1 MATIDERVVAMKFDN
16 TQFKAKSQET
26 IADLQKLESTIDS
39 GATKNLGGAL
49 SSTFSKALSVIDSS
63 TGGILSSLGL
73 IQKSAS
79 NVDLSGLSNG
89 VEDAT
94 SKFSMLENIAVG
106 ALHNIGAKLADSG
119 LNVAKAFTIQGA
131 MDGFKEYELQ
141 INSVQTILANTQSKG
156 STLADVNKTLD
167 DLNAYADRTIYNFG
181 EMTKNIGTFTA
192 AGVGLEDSAKAIKG
206 IANLAALSG
215 ANSEKASS
223 AMYQLSQAIAADKVG
238 LEDWNSVVHS
248 DMGGEIFQKSLFDTA
263 KAMGTLKNAGNM
275 TFEEWTKN
283 YKPFRE
289 TLADGWLTGK
299 VLTKTLEK
307 FTGDL
312 SDEQLREQGY
322 TEEQIASIQKLAQTA
337 NGAAQDVKTFTQ
349 MIGTINESIGSGWA
363 QSWRIIIG
371 DFEEAKVLW
380 TRVSKVISGAVDQSA
395 KSRNELLQGWS
406 DAGGR
411 TVVIDSL
418 VRVFNGLYSIVG
430 QVGRAFSQIFPPIT
444 VAQVM
449 KLTRSFEDLSY
460 KLTPSIET
468 VVNLGRTFKG
478 FFALLHIGWSLIKV
492 VGSMIAKIFGASG
505 GAAGGLLSMTASLGD
520 FLVKLDESIQNGKLF
535 ENIFGKAGTFIAG
548 VFEWIGKSVDD
559 TSVAWGKF
567 LDFVHKVTNGL
578 IKIFNILTS
587 GKYKD
592 GTFMGLKS
600 DAGFIKFLIK
610 VHDLVTSFIDKI
622 KSFSILDW
630 FNVSGA
636 IGGVGILALFAK
648 IVSQLKAILS
658 LKEKIPFLGGEGG
671 KAGLLKLWGMLR
683 GGGGGDD
690 DGKKDDSPGV
700 IDQLTKSFEK
710 MQQALKARALLQIA
724 AAILA
729 LSAGV
734 LILSSIDGGKL
745 AQATAAIGGLMAEL
759 MLALGGMTF
768 LTKGSGFVKL
778 AGIAGAIVAISAA
791 ILILAGVMK
800 LLSKMSWEEIGK
812 GLAAIGGAFLIIAA
826 GTKLMPAK
834 LLLGTAFA
842 LVPLAN
848 AIAILVHSI
857 GDVSKLSWEE
867 IGKGLAAMAGMM
879 LLMAGTLK
887 LIPTKTAFL
896 LGLTLNAFAG
906 SMVVLASALKSFGE
920 MQWDAI
926 GRGLAAMAGGLL
938 IMVGAFRLMPAT
950 GGLAAVGILIMAQA
964 LVVMAQAFDSFGKM
978 SIESIAHSLVAVAVG
993 LLLMVGALKLMPT
1006 GGVFAAVGILVMAN
1020 ALVVMGQAL
1029 TTIGGLSIRQI
1040 VKGLIGLGGA
1050 MVILVAAANLM
1061 NGALVGAAAMVV
1073 VAAALA
1079 LMVPPLVTL
1088 SKLTAG
1094 QMLTALLGLAGA
1106 FLVLGGAAALM
1117 TPLLPSLLGLAGAI
1131 ALLGLGTLAA
1141 GAGLVSL
1148 AAGLGALAALG
1159 KNGLDGLINILLFI
1173 PKVFGAIALGLVDFF
1188 GTLAEH
1194 AGKLSE
1200 SLTIMFTTMIGALL
1214 DSGKTLM
1221 PKLIDFLVTLVVSM
1235 LDGLDRTAPKWIA
1248 TFTHLMLVGLEA
1260 IRVLTPAIVQTGI
1273 DVFMAFVDGIN
1284 ELIPRMAESGQNAI
1298 LRMLDGVNDF
1308 LPRAIEMG
1316 VTIIMNFLDGIEQ
1329 AQYLIT
1335 NKMFETAVNMINN
1348 LADAIRRNKEALK
1361 EAGHNLASALLEG
1374 MFDGISNDAQK
1385 VLDSVSSLGRKMR
1398 HAAAAVLGIHSPS
1411 RVFRELGMYAMQG
1424 LANGIDANSGK
1435 PIESSQGVAESLITI
1450 AQKVLGIHS
1459 PSRVFHGVG
1468 TNINQGLAQG
1478 INESAQ
1484 APQQALGNNLD
1495 KMIAITES
1503 KGSQIAKAG
1512 GSFIDALYSS
1522 LSETEFSKQM
1532 GGIFFEAERK
1542 RDEAIA
1548 AKRQKYEEETEKLQ
1562 EEIEQAEE
1570 AAEKARED
1578 AKNAEEDAAKVAADA
1593 KKDATAKRR
1602 AQQKADRAKKNIAKA
1617 DKKYQK
1623 ALEKAAKLE
1632 AERAGFETGEVYGEA
1647 MADGIESNKDRIKT
1661 LVEYIMDE
1669 LTAEQQKL
1677 KTKVDN
1683 VVNVFDGISKIK
1695 SSVTSITDA
1704 AKDFVRAFNRMRN
1717 ASSDRSFK
1725 RNLGYMLDSVLQMGQ
1740 GVGGIIDTFS
1750 KFSPMLQVLLTNFET
1765 SLPAI
1770 AALIRPFAP
1779 MLAQSLGGGL
1789 ASAAAAI
1796 TGPTGL
1802 IIAGLGALFV
1812 FLKDQAGNQKI
1823 MKTFMSL
1830 WTGLI
1835 EFMKSLPRR
1844 LTGFVKTML
1853 KGLVQTI
1860 KDLPNLIGTLVRG
1873 LIELFVTLLSE
1884 LPSSGGDIIVAL
1896 VKALIWI
1903 VLNSPRLFVD
1913 LATAI
1918 VEALANGLS
1927 QAFVALINI
1936 LVNPFKWLHDRA
1948 KSASDMDDVGSHI
1961 FQTLWQSLVKLGAAM
1976 LQLLLSPF
1984 RALKRLIFGELDLS
1998 EAGGNMVQGLVNGI
2012 RNRIYQAVE
2021 SARGL
2026 GSMVANGFR
2035 RVLGINSPSTVFQEF
2050 GYFLVK
2056 GLADGMDD
2064 QETIQSGVDTMKD
2077 ALMRA
2082 MDEIEDD
2089 FNADISPT
2097 ITPVV
2102 NLDQAKK
2109 KLDSLDRSIPVA
2121 NTYSEAA
2128 KASTAT
2134 DTAADAKAAAGGV
2147 TTINNIEYV
2156 QNNTSPQALSTYE
2169 IYRNTR
2175 KQLDDLKKRNP

>member
-26 IADLQKLESTIDS
+26 IADLQRLESTIDS

-411 TVVIDSL
+411 TIVIDSL

-430 QVGRAFSQIFPPIT
+430 QVGRAFSQIFPPMT

-478 FFALLHIGWSLIKV
+478 FFALLHIGWSLIKA

-505 GAAGGLLSMTASLGD
+505 GAASGLLSMTASLGD
-520 FLVKLDESIQNGKLF
+520 FLVKLDQSIQNGKVF
-535 ENIFGKAGTFIAG
+535 EDIFGKAGTFIAG
-548 VFEWIGKSVDD
+548 VIEWISKAFGDIDS
-559 TSVAWGKF
+559 AWAKT
-567 LDFVHKVTNGL
+567 LDFIHKVATG
-578 IKIFNILTS
+578 IGKIFNILST

-592 GTFMGLKS
+592 GTFLGLKS

-622 KSFSILDW
+622 KSFSFLDW
-630 FNVSGA
+630 FNVSAG

-648 IVSQLKAILS
+648 IVSQLKAIVA
-658 LKEKIPFLGGEGG
+658 LKDKIPFLGGGNA
-671 KAGLLKLWGMLR
+671 KDTLMKLWSVFR
-683 GGGGGDD
+683 GGGGDD
-690 DGKKDDSPGV
+690 DKGDKGPGI
-700 IDQLTKSFEK
+700 IDQLTESFGK
-710 MQQALKARALLQIA
+710 MQQALKARALFQIA

-729 LSAGV
+729 LAAAV

-745 AQATAAIGGLMAEL
+745 AQATAAIGALMAEL

-768 LTKGSGFVKL
+768 LTKGAGFVKL

-887 LIPTKTAFL
+887 LIPAKTAFL

-978 SIESIAHSLVAVAVG
+978 SIESVAHSLVAVAVG

-1020 ALVVMGQAL
+1020 ALVIMGQAL

-1141 GAGLVSL
+1141 GTGLVAL

-1194 AGKLSE
+1194 AGKLGE
-1200 SLTIMFTTMIGALL
+1200 SFTIMFTTMIGALL

-1248 TFTHLMLVGLEA
+1248 TFTHLMLVGLDA

-1298 LRMLDGVNDF
+1298 LRLLEGVNEF

-1316 VTIIMNFLDGIEQ
+1316 VVIILNFLDGIEQ

-1335 NKMFETAVNMINN
+1335 NKMFDTAVNMINN
-1348 LADAIRRNKEALK
+1348 LADAIRRNKKALK
-1361 EAGHNLASALLEG
+1361 EAGHNLASALLDG
-1374 MFDGISNDAQK
+1374 MFDGISENAQK

-1411 RVFRELGMYAMQG
+1411 RVFRELGMYTMQG

-1484 APQQALGNNLD
+1484 APQQALGNNFD

-1632 AERAGFETGEVYGEA
+1632 AERVGFETGEVYGEA

-1725 RNLGYMLDSVLQMGQ
+1725 RNLGYMLDSVIQMGQ
-1740 GVGGIIDTFS
+1740 GVSGIIDTFS
-1750 KFSPMLQVLLTNFET
+1750 KFSPMLKILLTNFET

-1835 EFMKSLPRR
+1835 DFLKTLPNR

-2064 QETIQSGVDTMKD
+2064 EPAVREGVDAMKD

-2109 KLDSLDRSIPVA
+2109 ELDGLDRSIPVA

-2134 DTAADAKAAAGGV
+2134 DTAADAKAASGGT

>member
-39 GATKNLGGAL
+39 GATKNLGIAL
-49 SSTFSKALSVIDSS
+49 GSTFSNALRVVDSS

-79 NVDLSGLSNG
+79 DVDMSGLSNS

-119 LNVAKAFTIQGA
+119 LNVAKAFTVQGA

-141 INSVQTILANTQSKG
+141 INAVQTILGNTQSKG
-156 STLADVNKTLD
+156 TTLQDVNKTLD

-215 ANSEKASS
+215 SNSEQASH
-223 AMYQLSQAIAADKVG
+223 AMYQLSQAIAANKVG
-238 LEDWNSVVHS
+238 AQDWISVVNAG
-248 DMGGEIFQKSLFDTA
+248 MGSEAFKKSLYETG
-263 KAMGTLKNAGNM
+263 KAMGTLKDAGNQ
-275 TFEEWTKN
+275 TYEEWERNGKGF
-283 YKPFRE
+283 KE
-289 TLADGWLTGK
+289 SMADGWITGK
-299 VLTKTLEK
+299 VLTQTLEK

-312 SDEQLREQGY
+312 TDAQLKERGY
-322 TEEQIASIQKLAQTA
+322 TDEQIAQIQKLAQTA

-349 MIGTINESIGSGWA
+349 LIGTINESIGSGWA
-363 QSWRIIIG
+363 QSWRIILG

-380 TRVSKVISGAVDQSA
+380 TRVSKAISGAVDSSA
-395 KSRNELLQGWS
+395 KSRNELLQGWR

-411 TVVIDSL
+411 TIVIDSL
-418 VRVFNGLYSIVG
+418 VRVFDGLNSIVN
-430 QVGRAFSQIFPPIT
+430 QVRRAFHQIFPPMT
-444 VAQVM
+444 VDQVM
-449 KLTRSFEDLSY
+449 KLTRSFEDLTY
-460 KLTPSIET
+460 KMRPSIET
-468 VVNLGRTFKG
+468 VVNIGRTFKG
-478 FFALLHIGWSLIKV
+478 FFALLHIGWSLIKA
-492 VGSMIAKIFGASG
+492 VGSMLGKIFGASS
-505 GAAGGLLSMTASLGD
+505 GAAGGLLTMTASLGD

-535 ENIFGKAGTFIAG
+535 ENIFGKVGTFIAG
-548 VFEWIGKSVDD
+548 VFEWIGKSVGD
-559 TSVAWGKF
+559 TNVAWAKF
-567 LDFVHKVTNGL
+567 LDFVHGVAGGI
-578 IKIFNILTS
+578 IKIFNILSS

-600 DAGFIKFLIK
+600 DNGFIKFLIK

-622 KSFSILDW
+622 KSFSFLDW
-630 FNVSGA
+630 FNVSAG

-648 IVSQLKAILS
+648 IVSQLKAIMA
-658 LKEKIPFLGGEGG
+658 LKEKIPFLNGEGL
-671 KAGLLKLWGMLR
+671 KGLFALFR
-683 GGGGGDD
+683 GGGGDGDEKG
-690 DGKKDDSPGV
+690 GKDAPGIV
-700 IDQLTKSFEK
+700 EQLTGAFEK

-729 LSAGV
+729 LAAAI

-745 AQATAAIGGLMAEL
+745 AQATAAVGALMAEL
-759 MLALGGMTF
+759 MLALAGMTF

-791 ILILAGVMK
+791 IVILAGVMK
-800 LLSKMSWEEIGK
+800 LMSKMSWEEIGK
-812 GLAAIGGAFLIIAA
+812 GLASIGGAFLIIAI

-842 LVPLAN
+842 MVPMAN
-848 AIAILVHSI
+848 AIAILVHAI

-867 IGKGLAAMAGMM
+867 IGKGLAAIAGAM
-879 LLMAGTLK
+879 LLMAGTLR

-938 IMVGAFRLMPAT
+938 LMVGAFRLMPAT
-950 GGLAAVGILIMAQA
+950 GGVVAAAGIFIMANA
-964 LVVMAQAFDSFGKM
+964 LVVMAQAFNLFGTM

-993 LLLMVGALKLMPT
+993 LLLMVGAVKLMPDT
-1006 GGVFAAVGILVMAN
+1006 GVFAAVGILVMAN
-1020 ALVVMGQAL
+1020 ALVIMGQAL
-1029 TTIGGLSIRQI
+1029 TAIGGLSIRQI

-1061 NGALVGAAAMVV
+1061 NGALAGAAAMVI
-1073 VAAALA
+1073 VAAAIT

-1094 QMLTALLGLAGA
+1094 QILTALLGLAGA
-1106 FLVLGGAAALM
+1106 FTVLGVAAALM
-1117 TPLLPSLLGLAGAI
+1117 TPLLPSLLGLAGAV

-1141 GAGLVSL
+1141 GVGLTAL
-1148 AAGLGALAALG
+1148 AAGLATLAAVG
-1159 KNGLDGLINILLFI
+1159 ASGVDGLVNLLLFI
-1173 PKVFGAIALGLVDFF
+1173 PKLFKAVALGLVDFL
-1188 GTLAEH
+1188 GALAEH
-1194 AGKLSE
+1194 AGGLGKSMVIL
-1200 SLTIMFTTMIGALL
+1200 FTTMFGALIE
-1214 DSGKTLM
+1214 SGTQLM
-1221 PKLIDFLVTLVVSM
+1221 PKLINFIVTLVLAL
-1235 LDGLDRTAPKWIA
+1235 LDAADRTVPKWIE
-1248 TFTHLMLVGLEA
+1248 TFTHLMIEGLNA
-1260 IRVLTPAIVQTGI
+1260 IRILTPLIVQTGE
-1273 DVFMAFVDGIN
+1273 DVFMAFIDGIN
-1284 ELIPRMAESGQNAI
+1284 DLIPRMAESGQNAI
-1298 LRMLDGVNDF
+1298 LRMLDGVNEF
-1308 LPRAIEMG
+1308 LPRAIDMG
-1316 VTIIMNFLDGIEQ
+1316 VTIIWNFLDGIER

-1335 NKMFETAVNMINN
+1335 NKMFDTAVNMINN
-1348 LADAIRRNKEALK
+1348 LADAIRRNKKPLQ

-1374 MFDGISNDAQK
+1374 MFDGIAKNAQK
-1385 VLDSVSSLGRKMR
+1385 VLDSLASLGKRMR
-1398 HAAAAVLGIHSPS
+1398 NVTAAVLGIHSPS
-1411 RVFRELGMYAMQG
+1411 RVFREFGMFTMLG
-1424 LANGIDANSGK
+1424 LAGGINANAEK
-1435 PIESSQGVAESLITI
+1435 PIGASQGVAESLISI
-1450 AQKVLGIHS
+1450 ARNVLGIQS
-1459 PSRVFHGVG
+1459 PSRVFHGIGENV
-1468 TNINQGLAQG
+1468 NQGMARG
-1478 INESAQ
+1478 IDDSAK
-1484 APQQALGNNLD
+1484 APQQALSNNLD
-1495 KMIAITES
+1495 RMIAITND
-1503 KGSQIAKAG
+1503 KGAQIAKAG
-1512 GSFIDALYSS
+1512 GSFIDTLYAS
-1522 LSETEFSKQM
+1522 LSETDFSQRM
-1532 GGIFFEAERK
+1532 GGIFFEAQRK

-1548 AKRQKYEEETEKLQ
+1548 AKREKYEEEAEKLQ
-1562 EEIEQAEE
+1562 EEIESAQD

-1578 AKNAEEDAAKVAADA
+1578 AANAQEDAAKVAADA
-1593 KKDATAKRR
+1593 KKDETAKRR

-1623 ALEKAAKLE
+1623 ALEKASKLE
-1632 AERAGFETGEVYGEA
+1632 AERAGFEAGEAYGEG
-1647 MADGIESNKDRIKT
+1647 MADGIENNKDRIKT

-1677 KTKVDN
+1677 KTKVEN
-1683 VVNVFDGISKIK
+1683 VVNVFDGISKIR
-1695 SSVTSITDA
+1695 SSVTSVTDA

-1717 ASSDRSFK
+1717 STSDRSFK
-1725 RNLGYMLDSVLQMGQ
+1725 RNLGFMLDSVLQMGQ
-1740 GVGGIIDTFS
+1740 GISGVIDTFS
-1750 KFSPMLQVLLTNFET
+1750 KFSPMLKILLTNFEST
-1765 SLPAI
+1765 LPAI
-1770 AALIRPFAP
+1770 AAMVQPFAP
-1779 MLAQSLGGGL
+1779 MLAQALGGGL

-1802 IIAGLGALFV
+1802 IIAGLGALFI
-1812 FLKDQAGNQKI
+1812 FLKDQAGNRKI

-1835 EFMKSLPRR
+1835 DFMKTLPSR

-1853 KGLVQTI
+1853 KGLIQTI
-1860 KDLPNLIGTLVRG
+1860 KDLPNLIGTLVNS
-1873 LIELFVTLLSE
+1873 LIELFVVLLGE
-1884 LPSSGGDIIVAL
+1884 LPKSGGDIIAAL

-1927 QAFVALINI
+1927 RAFVTLIDF

-1948 KSASDMDDVGSHI
+1948 KSTSDMDDVGAHI
-1961 FQTLWQSLVKLGAAM
+1961 LQTLWQSLVRLGAAM

-1998 EAGGNMVQGLVNGI
+1998 EAGGNMVQGLVNGV
-2012 RNRIYQAVE
+2012 RNRITSAVE

-2026 GSMVANGFR
+2026 GSMVINGFKS
-2035 RVLGINSPSTVFQEF
+2035 VLGIHSPSTVFREF
-2050 GYFLVK
+2050 GHFLVK

-2064 QETIQSGVDTMKD
+2064 QETIQGGVDTMKD

-2082 MDEIEDD
+2082 MDEIEDN
-2089 FNADISPT
+2089 FNSDISPT

-2102 NLDQAKK
+2102 NLDQAKRDMDA
-2109 KLDSLDRSIPVA
+2109 LNRSIPIN

-2128 KASTAT
+2128 KASTEV
-2134 DTAADAKAAAGGV
+2134 DTAADAKAAGD
-2147 TTINNIEYV
+2147 TNITNIEYV

-2175 KQLDDLKKRNP
+2175 KQLEDLKKRNP

>member
-39 GATKNLGGAL
+39 GATKNLGSAL
-49 SSTFSKALSVIDSS
+49 GSTFSNALRVVDSS

-79 NVDLSGLSNG
+79 DVDMSGLSNS

-322 TEEQIASIQKLAQTA
+322 TEEQIAQIQKLAQTA

-380 TRVSKVISGAVDQSA
+380 TRVSKVVSGAVDQSA

-411 TVVIDSL
+411 TIVIDSL
-418 VRVFNGLYSIVG
+418 VRVFNGLYSIAG
-430 QVGRAFSQIFPPIT
+430 QVGRAFSQIFPPMT

-478 FFALLHIGWSLIKV
+478 FFALLHIGWSLIKA

-505 GAAGGLLSMTASLGD
+505 GAAGGILSMTASLGD

-578 IKIFNILTS
+578 IKIFNILSS

-600 DAGFIKFLIK
+600 DNGFIKFLIK

-622 KSFSILDW
+622 KSFSFLDW
-630 FNVSGA
+630 FNVSAG

-648 IVSQLKAILS
+648 IVSQLKAIMA
-658 LKEKIPFLGGEGG
+658 LKEKIPFLNGEGL
-671 KAGLLKLWGMLR
+671 KGLFALFR
-683 GGGGGDD
+683 GGGGDGDEKG
-690 DGKKDDSPGV
+690 GKDAPGIV
-700 IDQLTKSFEK
+700 EQLTGAFEK

-729 LSAGV
+729 LAAAI

-745 AQATAAIGGLMAEL
+745 AQATAAVGALMAEL
-759 MLALGGMTF
+759 MLALAGMTF

-791 ILILAGVMK
+791 IVILAGVMK
-800 LLSKMSWEEIGK
+800 LMSKMSWEEIGK
-812 GLAAIGGAFLIIAA
+812 GLASIGGAFLIIAI

-842 LVPLAN
+842 LVPMAN
-848 AIAILVHSI
+848 AIAILVHAI

-867 IGKGLAAMAGMM
+867 IGKGLTAIAGAM
-879 LLMAGTLK
+879 LLMAGTLR

-906 SMVVLASALKSFGE
+906 SMVVLASAIKSFGE

-938 IMVGAFRLMPAT
+938 LMVGAFRLMPAT
-950 GGLAAVGILIMAQA
+950 GGVVAAAGIFIMANA
-964 LVVMAQAFDSFGKM
+964 LVVMAQAFNLFGTM

-993 LLLMVGALKLMPT
+993 LLLMVGAVKLMPDT
-1006 GGVFAAVGILVMAN
+1006 GVFAAVGILVMAN
-1020 ALVVMGQAL
+1020 ALVIMGQAL
-1029 TTIGGLSIRQI
+1029 TAIGGLSIRQI

-1061 NGALVGAAAMVV
+1061 NGALAGAAAMVI
-1073 VAAALA
+1073 VAAAIT

-1094 QMLTALLGLAGA
+1094 QILTALLGLAGA
-1106 FLVLGGAAALM
+1106 FTVLGVAAALM
-1117 TPLLPSLLGLAGAI
+1117 TPLLPSLLGLAGAV

-1141 GAGLVSL
+1141 GVGLTAL
-1148 AAGLGALAALG
+1148 AAGLATLAAVG
-1159 KNGLDGLINILLFI
+1159 ASGVDGLVNLLLFI
-1173 PKVFGAIALGLVDFF
+1173 PKLFKAVALGLVDFL
-1188 GTLAEH
+1188 GALAEH
-1194 AGKLSE
+1194 AGGLGKSMVIL
-1200 SLTIMFTTMIGALL
+1200 FTTMFGALIESGTQLMPKMIDFIVTLILALL
-1214 DSGKTLM
+1214 DAA
-1221 PKLIDFLVTLVVSM
+1221 
-1235 LDGLDRTAPKWIA
+1235 DRTIPKWIE
-1248 TFTHLMLVGLEA
+1248 TFTHLMIVGLDA
-1260 IRVLTPAIVQTGI
+1260 IRVLTPLIVQTGI

-1284 ELIPRMAESGQNAI
+1284 DLLPRMSESGQNAI
-1298 LRMLDGVNDF
+1298 LRMLDGVNEF
-1308 LPRAIEMG
+1308 LPRAIDMG
-1316 VTIIMNFLDGIEQ
+1316 VTIIWNFLDGIER

-1348 LADAIRRNKEALK
+1348 LADAIRRNKEPLQ

-1374 MFDGISNDAQK
+1374 MFDGIAKNAQK
-1385 VLDSVSSLGRKMR
+1385 VLDSLSSLGRRMR
-1398 HAAAAVLGIHSPS
+1398 NVTAAVLGIHSPS
-1411 RVFRELGMYAMQG
+1411 RVFREFGMFTMLG
-1424 LANGIDANSGK
+1424 LAGGINANAEK
-1435 PIESSQGVAESLITI
+1435 PIGASQGVAESLISI
-1450 AQKVLGIHS
+1450 ARNVLGIQS
-1459 PSRVFHGVG
+1459 PSRVFHGIGENV
-1468 TNINQGLAQG
+1468 NQGMARG
-1478 INESAQ
+1478 IDDSAK
-1484 APQQALGNNLD
+1484 APQQALSNNLD
-1495 KMIAITES
+1495 RMIAITDD
-1503 KGSQIAKAG
+1503 KGAQIAKAG
-1512 GSFIDALYSS
+1512 GSFIDTLYAS
-1522 LSETEFSKQM
+1522 LSETDFSKRM

-1623 ALEKAAKLE
+1623 ALEKASKLE
-1632 AERAGFETGEVYGEA
+1632 AERIGFETGEVYGEA

-1661 LVEYIMDE
+1661 LVEYIMEE

-1725 RNLGYMLDSVLQMGQ
+1725 RNLGYMLDSVVQMGQ

-1750 KFSPMLQVLLTNFET
+1750 KFSPILQVLLTQFET

-1770 AALIRPFAP
+1770 AALVRPFAP
-1779 MLAQSLGGGL
+1779 MLAQALGGGL

-1812 FLKDQAGNQKI
+1812 FLKDQAGNRKI

-1835 EFMKSLPRR
+1835 DFLKTLPSR

-1853 KGLVQTI
+1853 KGLIQTI
-1860 KDLPNLIGTLVRG
+1860 KDLPTLIGTLVNS
-1873 LIELFVTLLSE
+1873 LIELFVVLLGE
-1884 LPSSGGDIIVAL
+1884 LPKSGGDIIAAL

-1918 VEALANGLS
+1918 VEALSNGLS
-1927 QAFVALINI
+1927 RAFVALIDF

-1948 KSASDMDDVGSHI
+1948 KSTSDMDDVGAHI
-1961 FQTLWQSLVKLGAAM
+1961 LQTLWQSLVRLGAAM

-1998 EAGGNMVQGLVNGI
+1998 EAGGNMVQGLVNGV
-2012 RNRIYQAVE
+2012 RNRITSAVE

-2026 GSMVANGFR
+2026 GSMVINGFKS
-2035 RVLGINSPSTVFQEF
+2035 VLGIHSPSTVFREF

-2064 QETIQSGVDTMKD
+2064 QETIQGGVDTMKD

-2082 MDEIEDD
+2082 MDEIENN
-2089 FNADISPT
+2089 FNSDISPT

-2102 NLDQAKK
+2102 NLDQAKRDMDA
-2109 KLDSLDRSIPVA
+2109 LNRSIPIN

-2128 KASTAT
+2128 KASTEV
-2134 DTAADAKAAAGGV
+2134 DTAADAKAAGD
-2147 TTINNIEYV
+2147 TNITNIEYV

-2169 IYRNTR
+2169 IYRNTQ
-2175 KQLDDLKKRNP
+2175 KQLADLKKRNP

>member
-39 GATKNLGGAL
+39 GATNNLGSAL
-49 SSTFSKALSVIDSS
+49 GSTFSNALRVVDSS

-79 NVDLSGLSNG
+79 DVDMSGLSNS

-119 LNVAKAFTIQGA
+119 LNVAKAFTVQGA

-322 TEEQIASIQKLAQTA
+322 TEEQIAQIQKLAQTA

-411 TVVIDSL
+411 TIVIDSL

-430 QVGRAFSQIFPPIT
+430 QVGRAFSQIFPPMT

-478 FFALLHIGWSLIKV
+478 FFALLHIGWSLIKA

-587 GKYKD
+587 GKYQD

-622 KSFSILDW
+622 KSFSFLDW
-630 FNVSGA
+630 FNVSAG

-648 IVSQLKAILS
+648 IVSQLKAIMA
-658 LKEKIPFLGGEGG
+658 LKEKIPFLNGEGL
-671 KAGLLKLWGMLR
+671 KGLFALLR
-683 GGGGGDD
+683 GGGGDGDEKG
-690 DGKKDDSPGV
+690 GKDAPGIV
-700 IDQLTKSFEK
+700 DQLTGAFEK

-729 LSAGV
+729 LAAAV

-745 AQATAAIGGLMAEL
+745 AQATAAVGALMAEL
-759 MLALGGMTF
+759 MLALAGMTF

-791 ILILAGVMK
+791 IVILAGVMK
-800 LLSKMSWEEIGK
+800 LMSKMSWEEIGK
-812 GLAAIGGAFLIIAA
+812 GLASIGGAFLIIAI

-842 LVPLAN
+842 LVPMAN
-848 AIAILVHSI
+848 AIAILVHAI

-867 IGKGLAAMAGMM
+867 IGKGLTAIAGAM
-879 LLMAGTLK
+879 LLMAGTLR

-906 SMVVLASALKSFGE
+906 SMVVLASAIKSFGE

-938 IMVGAFRLMPAT
+938 LMVGAFRLMPAT
-950 GGLAAVGILIMAQA
+950 GGVVAAAGIFIMANA
-964 LVVMAQAFDSFGKM
+964 LVVMAQAFNLFGTM

-993 LLLMVGALKLMPT
+993 LLLMVGAVKLMPDT
-1006 GGVFAAVGILVMAN
+1006 GVFAAVGILVMAN
-1020 ALVVMGQAL
+1020 ALVIMDQAL
-1029 TTIGGLSIRQI
+1029 TAIGGLSIRQI

-1061 NGALVGAAAMVV
+1061 NGALAGAAAMVI
-1073 VAAALA
+1073 VAAAIT

-1094 QMLTALLGLAGA
+1094 QILTALLGLAGA
-1106 FLVLGGAAALM
+1106 FTVLGVAAALM
-1117 TPLLPSLLGLAGAI
+1117 TPLLPSLLGLAGAV

-1141 GAGLVSL
+1141 GVGLTAL
-1148 AAGLGALAALG
+1148 AAGLATLAAVG
-1159 KNGLDGLINILLFI
+1159 ASGVDGLVNLLLFI
-1173 PKVFGAIALGLVDFF
+1173 PKLFKAVALGLVDFL
-1188 GTLAEH
+1188 GALAEH
-1194 AGKLSE
+1194 AGGLGKSMVIL
-1200 SLTIMFTTMIGALL
+1200 FTTMFGALIE
-1214 DSGKTLM
+1214 SGTQLM
-1221 PKLIDFLVTLVVSM
+1221 PKLINFIVTLILAL
-1235 LDGLDRTAPKWIA
+1235 LDAADRTIPKWIE
-1248 TFTHLMLVGLEA
+1248 TFTHLMIEGLNA
-1260 IRVLTPAIVQTGI
+1260 IRILTPLIVQTGE
-1273 DVFMAFVDGIN
+1273 DVFMAFIDGIN
-1284 ELIPRMAESGQNAI
+1284 DLIPRMAESGQNAI
-1298 LRMLDGVNDF
+1298 LRMLDGVNEF
-1308 LPRAIEMG
+1308 LPRAIDMG
-1316 VTIIMNFLDGIEQ
+1316 VTIIWNFLDGIER

-1335 NKMFETAVNMINN
+1335 NKMFDTAVNMINN
-1348 LADAIRRNKEALK
+1348 LADAIRRNKKPLQ
-1361 EAGHNLASALLEG
+1361 EAGHNLASALLDG
-1374 MFDGISNDAQK
+1374 MFDGIAKNAQK
-1385 VLDSVSSLGRKMR
+1385 VLDSLSSLGKRMR
-1398 HAAAAVLGIHSPS
+1398 NVTAAVLGIHSPS
-1411 RVFRELGMYAMQG
+1411 RVFREFGMFTMLG
-1424 LANGIDANSGK
+1424 LAGGINANAEK
-1435 PIESSQGVAESLITI
+1435 PIGASQGVAESLISI
-1450 AQKVLGIHS
+1450 ARNVLGIQS
-1459 PSRVFHGVG
+1459 PSRVFHGIGENV
-1468 TNINQGLAQG
+1468 NQGMARG
-1478 INESAQ
+1478 IDDSAK
-1484 APQQALGNNLD
+1484 APQQALSNNLD
-1495 KMIAITES
+1495 RMIAITND
-1503 KGSQIAKAG
+1503 KGAQIAKAG
-1512 GSFIDALYSS
+1512 GSFIDTLYAS
-1522 LSETEFSKQM
+1522 LSETDFSKRM

-1548 AKRQKYEEETEKLQ
+1548 AKREKYEEEAEKLQ
-1562 EEIEQAEE
+1562 EEIESAQD

-1578 AKNAEEDAAKVAADA
+1578 AANAQEDAAKVAADA
-1593 KKDATAKRR
+1593 KKDETAKRR

-1623 ALEKAAKLE
+1623 ALEKASKLE
-1632 AERAGFETGEVYGEA
+1632 AERAGFEAGEAYGEG
-1647 MADGIESNKDRIKT
+1647 MADGIENNKDRIKT

-1677 KTKVDN
+1677 KTKVEN

-1717 ASSDRSFK
+1717 STSDRSFK
-1725 RNLGYMLDSVLQMGQ
+1725 RNLGFMLDSVIQMGQ

-1750 KFSPMLQVLLTNFET
+1750 KFSPMLKILLTNFEST
-1765 SLPAI
+1765 LPAI
-1770 AALIRPFAP
+1770 AAMVQPFAP
-1779 MLAQSLGGGL
+1779 MLAQALGGGL

-1812 FLKDQAGNQKI
+1812 FLKDQAGNRKI

-1835 EFMKSLPRR
+1835 DFLKTLPSR

-1853 KGLVQTI
+1853 KGLIQTI
-1860 KDLPNLIGTLVRG
+1860 KDLPNLIGTLVNS

-1884 LPSSGGDIIVAL
+1884 LPSNGGDIIAAL

-1927 QAFVALINI
+1927 RAFVALIDF

-1948 KSASDMDDVGSHI
+1948 KSTSDMDDVGAHI
-1961 FQTLWQSLVKLGAAM
+1961 LQTLWQSLVRLGAAM

-1998 EAGGNMVQGLVNGI
+1998 EAGGNMVQGLVNGV
-2012 RNRIYQAVE
+2012 RNRITSAVE

-2026 GSMVANGFR
+2026 GSMVINGFKS
-2035 RVLGINSPSTVFQEF
+2035 VLGIHSPSTVFHEF

-2064 QETIQSGVDTMKD
+2064 QETIQGGVDTMKD

-2082 MDEIEDD
+2082 MDEIEDN
-2089 FNADISPT
+2089 FNSDISPT

-2102 NLDQAKK
+2102 NLDQAKRDMDA
-2109 KLDSLDRSIPVA
+2109 LNRSIPIN

-2128 KASTAT
+2128 KASTEV
-2134 DTAADAKAAAGGV
+2134 DTAADAKAAGD
-2147 TTINNIEYV
+2147 TNITNIEYV

-2175 KQLDDLKKRNP
+2175 KQLEDLKKRNP

>member
-39 GATKNLGGAL
+39 GATKNLGSAL
-49 SSTFSKALSVIDSS
+49 GSTFSNALRVVDSS

-79 NVDLSGLSNG
+79 DVDMSGLSKG

-141 INSVQTILANTQSKG
+141 INAVQTILGNTQSKG
-156 STLADVNKTLD
+156 TTLQDVNKTLD

-215 ANSEKASS
+215 SNSEQASH
-223 AMYQLSQAIAADKVG
+223 AMYQLSQAIAANKVG
-238 LEDWNSVVHS
+238 AQDWISVVNAG
-248 DMGGEIFQKSLFDTA
+248 MGGEAFKKSLYETG
-263 KAMGTLKNAGNM
+263 KAMGTLKDAGNQ
-275 TFEEWTKN
+275 TYEEWEKN
-283 YKPFRE
+283 GKGFKE
-289 TLADGWLTGK
+289 SMADGWITGK
-299 VLTKTLEK
+299 VLTQTLEK

-312 SDEQLREQGY
+312 TDAQLKERGY
-322 TEEQIASIQKLAQTA
+322 TDEQIAQIQKLAQTA

-349 MIGTINESIGSGWA
+349 LIGTINESIGSGWA

-380 TRVSKVISGAVDQSA
+380 TRVSKAISGAVDSSA
-395 KSRNELLQGWS
+395 KSRNELLQGWR

-411 TVVIDSL
+411 TIVIDSL
-418 VRVFNGLYSIVG
+418 VRVFDGLDSIVN
-430 QVGRAFSQIFPPIT
+430 QVRRAFHQIFPPMT
-444 VAQVM
+444 VDQVM
-449 KLTRSFEDLSY
+449 KLTRSFEDLTY
-460 KLTPSIET
+460 KIRPSIET
-468 VVNLGRTFKG
+468 VVNIGRTFKG
-478 FFALLHIGWSLIKV
+478 FFALLHIGWSLIKA
-492 VGSMIAKIFGASG
+492 VGSMIAKVFGASG

-548 VFEWIGKSVDD
+548 VFEWIGKSVGD
-559 TSVAWGKF
+559 TNAAWAKF
-567 LDFVHKVTNGL
+567 LDFVHGVAGGI
-578 IKIFNILTS
+578 IKIFNILSS

-600 DAGFIKFLIK
+600 DNGFIKFLIK
-610 VHDLVTSFIDKI
+610 VHDLVVSFIDKI
-622 KSFSILDW
+622 KSFSFLDW
-630 FNVSGA
+630 FNVSAG

-648 IVSQLKAILS
+648 IVSQLKAIMA
-658 LKEKIPFLGGEGG
+658 LKEKIPFLNGEGL
-671 KAGLLKLWGMLR
+671 KGLFALLR
-683 GGGGGDD
+683 GGGGDGDEKG
-690 DGKKDDSPGV
+690 GKDAPGIV
-700 IDQLTKSFEK
+700 EQLTGAFEK

-729 LSAGV
+729 LAAAV

-745 AQATAAIGGLMAEL
+745 AQATAAIGALMAEL
-759 MLALGGMTF
+759 MLALAGMTF

-791 ILILAGVMK
+791 IVILAGVMK
-800 LLSKMSWEEIGK
+800 LMSKMSWEEIGK
-812 GLAAIGGAFLIIAA
+812 GLASIGGAFLIIAI

-842 LVPLAN
+842 LVPMAN
-848 AIAILVHSI
+848 AIAILVHAI

-867 IGKGLAAMAGMM
+867 IGKGLTAIAGAM
-879 LLMAGTLK
+879 LLMAGTLR

-906 SMVVLASALKSFGE
+906 SMVVLASAIKSFGE

-938 IMVGAFRLMPAT
+938 LMVGAFRLMPAT
-950 GGLAAVGILIMAQA
+950 GGVVAAAGIFIMANA
-964 LVVMAQAFDSFGKM
+964 LVVMAQAFNLFGTM

-993 LLLMVGALKLMPT
+993 LLLMVGAVKLMPDT
-1006 GGVFAAVGILVMAN
+1006 GVFAAVGILVMAN
-1020 ALVVMGQAL
+1020 ALVIMGQAL
-1029 TTIGGLSIRQI
+1029 TAIGGLSIRQI

-1061 NGALVGAAAMVV
+1061 NGALAGAAAMVI
-1073 VAAALA
+1073 VAAAIT

-1094 QMLTALLGLAGA
+1094 QILTALLGLAGA
-1106 FLVLGGAAALM
+1106 FTVLGVAAALM
-1117 TPLLPSLLGLAGAI
+1117 TPLLPSLLGLAGAV

-1141 GAGLVSL
+1141 GVGLTAL
-1148 AAGLGALAALG
+1148 AAGLATLAAVG
-1159 KNGLDGLINILLFI
+1159 ASGVDGLVNLLLFI
-1173 PKVFGAIALGLVDFF
+1173 PKLFKAVALGLVDFL
-1188 GTLAEH
+1188 GALAEH
-1194 AGKLSE
+1194 AGGLGKSMVIL
-1200 SLTIMFTTMIGALL
+1200 FTTMFGALIE
-1214 DSGKTLM
+1214 SGTQLM
-1221 PKLIDFLVTLVVSM
+1221 PKLINFIVTLILAL
-1235 LDGLDRTAPKWIA
+1235 LDAADRTVPKWIE
-1248 TFTHLMLVGLEA
+1248 TFTHLMIEGLNA
-1260 IRVLTPAIVQTGI
+1260 IRILTPLIVQTGE
-1273 DVFMAFVDGIN
+1273 DVFMAFIDGIN
-1284 ELIPRMAESGQNAI
+1284 DLIPRMAESGQNAI
-1298 LRMLDGVNDF
+1298 LRMLDGVNEF
-1308 LPRAIEMG
+1308 LPRAIDMG
-1316 VTIIMNFLDGIEQ
+1316 VTIIWNFLDGIER

-1335 NKMFETAVNMINN
+1335 NKMFDTAVNMINN
-1348 LADAIRRNKEALK
+1348 LADAIRRNKKPLQ
-1361 EAGHNLASALLEG
+1361 EAGHNLASALLDG
-1374 MFDGISNDAQK
+1374 MFDGIAKNAQK
-1385 VLDSVSSLGRKMR
+1385 VLDSLSSLGKRMR
-1398 HAAAAVLGIHSPS
+1398 NVTAAVLGIHSPS
-1411 RVFRELGMYAMQG
+1411 RVFREFGMFTMLG
-1424 LANGIDANSGK
+1424 LAGGINANAEK
-1435 PIESSQGVAESLITI
+1435 PLNASQGVAESLISI
-1450 AQKVLGIHS
+1450 ARDVLGIQS
-1459 PSRVFHGVG
+1459 PSRVFHGIGENV
-1468 TNINQGLAQG
+1468 NQGMARG
-1478 INESAQ
+1478 IDDSAK
-1484 APQQALGNNLD
+1484 APRQALGNNLD
-1495 KMIAITES
+1495 RMIAITND
-1503 KGSQIAKAG
+1503 KGAQIAAAG
-1512 GSFIDALYSS
+1512 GSFIDTLYAS
-1522 LSETEFSKQM
+1522 LSETDFSQRM
-1532 GGIFFEAERK
+1532 GGIFFEAQRK

-1548 AKRQKYEEETEKLQ
+1548 AKRQKYEEEAEKLQ
-1562 EEIEQAEE
+1562 EEIESAQD

-1578 AKNAEEDAAKVAADA
+1578 AANAQEDAAKVAADA
-1593 KKDATAKRR
+1593 KKDETAKRR

-1623 ALEKAAKLE
+1623 ALEKASKLE
-1632 AERAGFETGEVYGEA
+1632 AERAGFEAGEAYGEG

-1725 RNLGYMLDSVLQMGQ
+1725 RNLGYMLDSVIQMGQ

-1750 KFSPMLQVLLTNFET
+1750 KFSPMLKILLTNFEST
-1765 SLPAI
+1765 LPAI
-1770 AALIRPFAP
+1770 AAMVQPFAP
-1779 MLAQSLGGGL
+1779 MLAQALGGGL

-1802 IIAGLGALFV
+1802 IIAGLGALFI
-1812 FLKDQAGNQKI
+1812 FLKDQAGNRKI

-1835 EFMKSLPRR
+1835 DFLKTLPSR

-1853 KGLVQTI
+1853 KGLIQTI
-1860 KDLPNLIGTLVRG
+1860 KDLPTLIGTLVNS
-1873 LIELFVTLLSE
+1873 LIELFVVLLGE
-1884 LPSSGGDIIVAL
+1884 LPKSGGDIIAAL

-1927 QAFVALINI
+1927 RAFATLIDF

-1948 KSASDMDDVGSHI
+1948 KSTSDMDDVGAHI
-1961 FQTLWQSLVKLGAAM
+1961 LQTLWQSLVRLGAAM

-1998 EAGGNMVQGLVNGI
+1998 EAGGNMVQGLVNGV
-2012 RNRIYQAVE
+2012 RNRITSAVE

-2026 GSMVANGFR
+2026 GSMVMNGFKS
-2035 RVLGINSPSTVFQEF
+2035 VLGIHSPSTVFREF
-2050 GYFLVK
+2050 GHFLVK

-2064 QETIQSGVDTMKD
+2064 QETIQVGVDTMKD

-2082 MDEIEDD
+2082 MDEIEDN
-2089 FNADISPT
+2089 FNSDISPT

-2102 NLDQAKK
+2102 NLDQAKRDMDA
-2109 KLDSLDRSIPVA
+2109 LNRSIPIN

-2128 KASTAT
+2128 KASTEV
-2134 DTAADAKAAAGGV
+2134 DTAADAKAAGD
-2147 TTINNIEYV
+2147 TNITNIEYV

-2169 IYRNTR
+2169 IYRNTQ
-2175 KQLDDLKKRNP
+2175 KQLEDLKKRNP

>member
-1 MATIDERVVAMKFDN
+1 MATIDERVVSMKFDN

-39 GATKNLGGAL
+39 GATKNLGSAL
-49 SSTFSKALSVIDSS
+49 GSTFSNALRVVDSS

-79 NVDLSGLSNG
+79 NVDLSGLSNSA
-89 VEDAT
+89 EDAT

-119 LNVAKAFTIQGA
+119 LNVAKAFTVQGA

-411 TVVIDSL
+411 TIVIDSL
-418 VRVFNGLYSIVG
+418 VRVFNGLYSTVG
-430 QVGRAFSQIFPPIT
+430 QVGRAFSQIFPPMT

-478 FFALLHIGWSLIKV
+478 FFALLHIGWSLIKA

-559 TSVAWGKF
+559 TSVALGKF

-578 IKIFNILTS
+578 IKIFNILTT

-610 VHDLVTSFIDKI
+610 VHDLVTTFIDKL
-622 KSFSILDW
+622 KSFSIIDW

-636 IGGVGILALFAK
+636 IGGVGIMALLAKF
-648 IVSQLKAILS
+648 VSQLKAILAIKDKIAGKEG
-658 LKEKIPFLGGEGG
+658 LK
-671 KAGLLKLWGMLR
+671 GLLGLFKL
-683 GGGGGDD
+683 GGGGDD
-690 DGKKDDSPGV
+690 DKGGKDAPGIV
-700 IDQLTKSFEK
+700 DQLTGAFEK

-729 LSAGV
+729 LAAAI

-745 AQATAAIGGLMAEL
+745 AQATAAVGALMAEL
-759 MLALGGMTF
+759 MLALAGMTF

-791 ILILAGVMK
+791 IVILAGVMK
-800 LLSKMSWEEIGK
+800 LMSKMSWEEIGK
-812 GLAAIGGAFLIIAA
+812 GLASIGGAFLIIAI

-842 LVPLAN
+842 LVPMAN
-848 AIAILVHSI
+848 AIAILVHAI

-867 IGKGLAAMAGMM
+867 IGKGLTAIAGAM
-879 LLMAGTLK
+879 LLMAGTLR

-906 SMVVLASALKSFGE
+906 SMVVLASAIKSFGE

-938 IMVGAFRLMPAT
+938 LMVGAFRLMPAT
-950 GGLAAVGILIMAQA
+950 GGVVAAAGIFIMANA
-964 LVVMAQAFDSFGKM
+964 LVVMAQAFNLFGTM

-993 LLLMVGALKLMPT
+993 LLLMVGAVKLMPDT
-1006 GGVFAAVGILVMAN
+1006 GLFAAVGILVMAN
-1020 ALVVMGQAL
+1020 ALVIMGQAL
-1029 TTIGGLSIRQI
+1029 TAIGGLSIRQI

-1061 NGALVGAAAMVV
+1061 NGALAGAAAMVI
-1073 VAAALA
+1073 VAAAIT

-1094 QMLTALLGLAGA
+1094 QILTALLGLAGA
-1106 FLVLGGAAALM
+1106 FTVLGVAAALM
-1117 TPLLPSLLGLAGAI
+1117 TPLLPSLLGLAGAV

-1141 GAGLVSL
+1141 GVGLTAL
-1148 AAGLGALAALG
+1148 AAGLATLAAVG
-1159 KNGLDGLINILLFI
+1159 ASGVDGLVNLLLFI
-1173 PKVFGAIALGLVDFF
+1173 PKLFKAVALGLVDFL
-1188 GTLAEH
+1188 GALAEH
-1194 AGKLSE
+1194 AGGLGKSMVIL
-1200 SLTIMFTTMIGALL
+1200 FTTMFGALIE
-1214 DSGKTLM
+1214 SGTQLM
-1221 PKLIDFLVTLVVSM
+1221 PKLINFIVTLILAL
-1235 LDGLDRTAPKWIA
+1235 LDAADRTIPKWIE
-1248 TFTHLMLVGLEA
+1248 TFTHLMIEGLNA
-1260 IRVLTPAIVQTGI
+1260 IRILTPLIVQTGE
-1273 DVFMAFVDGIN
+1273 DVFMAFIDGIN
-1284 ELIPRMAESGQNAI
+1284 DLIPRMAESGQNAI
-1298 LRMLDGVNDF
+1298 LRMLDGVNEF
-1308 LPRAIEMG
+1308 LPRAIDMG
-1316 VTIIMNFLDGIEQ
+1316 VTIIWNFLDGIER

-1335 NKMFETAVNMINN
+1335 NKMFDTAVNMINN
-1348 LADAIRRNKEALK
+1348 LADAIRRNKKPLQ
-1361 EAGHNLASALLEG
+1361 EAGHNLASALLDG
-1374 MFDGISNDAQK
+1374 MFDGIAKNAQK
-1385 VLDSVSSLGRKMR
+1385 VLDSLSSLGKRMR
-1398 HAAAAVLGIHSPS
+1398 NVTAAVLGIHSPS
-1411 RVFRELGMYAMQG
+1411 RVFREFGMFTMLG
-1424 LANGIDANSGK
+1424 LAGGINANAEK
-1435 PIESSQGVAESLITI
+1435 PLNASQGVAESLISI
-1450 AQKVLGIHS
+1450 ARNVLGIQS
-1459 PSRVFHGVG
+1459 PSRVFHGIGENV
-1468 TNINQGLAQG
+1468 NQGMARG
-1478 INESAQ
+1478 IDDSAK

-1495 KMIAITES
+1495 KMIAITEA

-1522 LSETEFSKQM
+1522 LSENSFSQRM

-1548 AKRQKYEEETEKLQ
+1548 AKRQKYEEEAEKLQ
-1562 EEIEQAEE
+1562 EEIESAQD

-1593 KKDATAKRR
+1593 KKDETAKRR

-1623 ALEKAAKLE
+1623 ALEKASKLE
-1632 AERAGFETGEVYGEA
+1632 AERAGFEAGEAYGEG
-1647 MADGIESNKDRIKT
+1647 MADGIENNKDRIKT

-1677 KTKVDN
+1677 KTKVEN

-1725 RNLGYMLDSVLQMGQ
+1725 RNLGYMLDSVIQMGQ

-1750 KFSPMLQVLLTNFET
+1750 KFSPMLKILLTNFEST
-1765 SLPAI
+1765 LPAI
-1770 AALIRPFAP
+1770 AAMVQPFAP
-1779 MLAQSLGGGL
+1779 MLAQALGGGL

-1802 IIAGLGALFV
+1802 IIAGLGALFI
-1812 FLKDQAGNQKI
+1812 FLKDQAGNRKI

-1835 EFMKSLPRR
+1835 DFMKTLPSR

-1853 KGLVQTI
+1853 KGLIQTI
-1860 KDLPNLIGTLVRG
+1860 KDLPELIGTLVNS
-1873 LIELFVTLLSE
+1873 LVELFVVLMAE
-1884 LPSSGGDIIVAL
+1884 LPKSGGDIIAAL

-1903 VLNSPRLFVD
+1903 VLNSPRIFVD

-1927 QAFVALINI
+1927 RAFVALIDI

-1948 KSASDMDDVGSHI
+1948 KSTSDMDDVGAHI
-1961 FQTLWQSLVKLGAAM
+1961 LQTLWQSLVRLGAAM

-1998 EAGGNMVQGLVNGI
+1998 EAGGNMVQGLVNGV
-2012 RNRIYQAVE
+2012 RNRINNAVE

-2026 GSMVANGFR
+2026 GSMVMNGFKS
-2035 RVLGINSPSTVFQEF
+2035 VLGIHSPSTVFQEL
-2050 GYFLVK
+2050 GHFLVE
-2056 GLADGMDD
+2056 GLAAGMDD
-2064 QETIQSGVDTMKD
+2064 ESTIQGGVDTMKD

-2089 FNADISPT
+2089 FNSEISPT

-2102 NLDQAKK
+2102 NLDQAKRDMDT
-2109 KLDSLDRSIPVA
+2109 LNRSIPIN

-2128 KASTAT
+2128 KASTEV
-2134 DTAADAKAAAGGV
+2134 DTTADAKAAGD
-2147 TTINNIEYV
+2147 THITNIEYV

-2169 IYRNTR
+2169 IYRNTQ
-2175 KQLDDLKKRNP
+2175 KQLADLKKRNP

>member
-39 GATKNLGGAL
+39 GATKNLGSAL
-49 SSTFSKALSVIDSS
+49 GSTFSNALRVVDSS

-79 NVDLSGLSNG
+79 NVDLSGLSNS

-106 ALHNIGAKLADSG
+106 ALHNIGSKLADSG

-248 DMGGEIFQKSLFDTA
+248 DMGGEIFQKALFDTA

-299 VLTKTLEK
+299 VLTQTLEK

-312 SDEQLREQGY
+312 TDEQLRERGY

-349 MIGTINESIGSGWA
+349 MVGTINESIGSGWA

-411 TVVIDSL
+411 TIVIDSL
-418 VRVFNGLYSIVG
+418 VRIFNGLYSIVG
-430 QVGRAFSQIFPPIT
+430 QVGRAFSQIFPPMT
-444 VAQVM
+444 VAQVV
-449 KLTRSFEDLSY
+449 KLTHSFEDLSY
-460 KLTPSIET
+460 KLQPSIET

-478 FFALLHIGWSLIKV
+478 FFALLHIGWSLIKA
-492 VGSMIAKIFGASG
+492 VGSMIAKVFGASG

-587 GKYKD
+587 GKYQD

-622 KSFSILDW
+622 KSFSFLDW
-630 FNVSGA
+630 FNVSAG

-648 IVSQLKAILS
+648 IVSQLKAIMA
-658 LKEKIPFLGGEGG
+658 LKDKIPFLNGEGL
-671 KAGLLKLWGMLR
+671 KGLFALLR
-683 GGGGGDD
+683 GGGGDGDEKG
-690 DGKKDDSPGV
+690 GKDAPGIV
-700 IDQLTKSFEK
+700 DQLTGAFEK

-729 LSAGV
+729 LAAAV

-745 AQATAAIGGLMAEL
+745 AQATAAIGALMAEL
-759 MLALGGMTF
+759 MLALAGMTL

-791 ILILAGVMK
+791 IVILAGVMK
-800 LLSKMSWEEIGK
+800 LMSKMSWEEIGK
-812 GLAAIGGAFLIIAA
+812 GLASIGGAFLIIAIGA
-826 GTKLMPAK
+826 KLMPAK

-842 LVPLAN
+842 MVPLAN
-848 AIAILVHSI
+848 AIAILVHAI

-867 IGKGLAAMAGMM
+867 IGKGLATMAGAM
-879 LLMAGTLK
+879 LLMAGTLR

-938 IMVGAFRLMPAT
+938 LMVGAFRLMPAT
-950 GGLAAVGILIMAQA
+950 GSLAAAGIFIMANA
-964 LVVMAQAFDSFGKM
+964 LVVMAQAFNLFGTM

-993 LLLMVGALKLMPT
+993 LLLMVGAVNLMPDT
-1006 GGVFAAVGILVMAN
+1006 GVFAAVGILVMAN
-1020 ALVVMGQAL
+1020 ALVIMGQAL
-1029 TTIGGLSIRQI
+1029 TAIGGLSIRQI

-1061 NGALVGAAAMVV
+1061 NGALAGAAAMVI
-1073 VAAALA
+1073 VAAAIT

-1094 QMLTALLGLAGA
+1094 QILTALLGLAGA
-1106 FLVLGGAAALM
+1106 FTVLGVAAALM
-1117 TPLLPSLLGLAGAI
+1117 TPLLPSLLGLAGAV

-1141 GAGLVSL
+1141 GVGLTAL
-1148 AAGLGALAALG
+1148 AAGLATLAAVG
-1159 KNGLDGLINILLFI
+1159 ASGVDGLVNLLLFI
-1173 PKVFGAIALGLVDFF
+1173 PKLFKAVALGLVDFL
-1188 GTLAEH
+1188 GALAEH
-1194 AGKLSE
+1194 AGGLGKSMVIL
-1200 SLTIMFTTMIGALL
+1200 FTTMFGALIE
-1214 DSGKTLM
+1214 SGTQLM
-1221 PKLIDFLVTLVVSM
+1221 PKLINFIVTLVLAL
-1235 LDGLDRTAPKWIA
+1235 LDAADRTVPKWIE
-1248 TFTHLMLVGLEA
+1248 TFTHLMIEGLNA
-1260 IRVLTPAIVQTGI
+1260 IRVLTPLIVQTGI
-1273 DVFMAFVDGIN
+1273 DIFMAFVDGIN

-1298 LRMLDGVNDF
+1298 LRMLEGVNDF
-1308 LPRAIEMG
+1308 LPRAIDMG
-1316 VTIIMNFLDGIEQ
+1316 VTIIVNFLDGIEQ

-1348 LADAIRRNKEALK
+1348 LADAIRRNKKELK

-1374 MFDGISNDAQK
+1374 MFDGISNNAQK

-1411 RVFRELGMYAMQG
+1411 RVFRELGKYTMQG
-1424 LANGIDANSGK
+1424 LANGIDANADT
-1435 PIESSQGVAESLITI
+1435 PIEASQGVAESLITI

-1478 INESAQ
+1478 INETSQ

-1503 KGSQIAKAG
+1503 KSSQIAKAG
-1512 GSFIDALYSS
+1512 GSFVDALYSS
-1522 LSETEFSKQM
+1522 LSETEFSQRM

-1632 AERAGFETGEVYGEA
+1632 AERIGFETGEVYGEA

-1725 RNLGYMLDSVLQMGQ
+1725 RNLGYMLDSVVQMGQ
-1740 GVGGIIDTFS
+1740 GVGGIIDAFS
-1750 KFSPMLQVLLTNFET
+1750 KFSPMLKVLLTNFEST
-1765 SLPAI
+1765 LPAI
-1770 AALIRPFAP
+1770 AAMVQPFAP

-1812 FLKDQAGNQKI
+1812 FLKDQAGNRKI

-1835 EFMKSLPRR
+1835 DFMKTLPKR

-1853 KGLVQTI
+1853 KGLIQTI
-1860 KDLPNLIGTLVRG
+1860 KDLPNLIGTLVNS

-1884 LPSSGGDIIVAL
+1884 LPSNGGDIIAAL

-1918 VEALANGLS
+1918 VEALANGFS
-1927 QAFVALINI
+1927 RAFVALIDF

-1948 KSASDMDDVGSHI
+1948 KSTSDMDDVGAHI
-1961 FQTLWQSLVKLGAAM
+1961 FQSLWQSLVRLGAAM

-1998 EAGGNMVQGLVNGI
+1998 EAGGNMVQGLVNGV
-2012 RNRIYQAVE
+2012 RNRITSAVE

-2026 GSMVANGFR
+2026 GSMVINGFKS
-2035 RVLGINSPSTVFQEF
+2035 VLGIHSPSTVFREF

-2064 QETIQSGVDTMKD
+2064 QETIQGGVDTMKD
-2077 ALMRA
+2077 VLMRA

-2089 FNADISPT
+2089 FNSDISPT

-2102 NLDQAKK
+2102 NLDQAKRDMDA
-2109 KLDSLDRSIPVA
+2109 LNRSIPIN

-2128 KASTAT
+2128 KASTEV
-2134 DTAADAKAAAGGV
+2134 DTAADAKAAGD
-2147 TTINNIEYV
+2147 TNITNIEYV

-2175 KQLDDLKKRNP
+2175 KQLEDLKKRNP

>member
-39 GATKNLGGAL
+39 GATKNLGSAL
-49 SSTFSKALSVIDSS
+49 GSTFSNALRVVDSS

-79 NVDLSGLSNG
+79 DVDMSGLSNS
-89 VEDAT
+89 VDDAA

-248 DMGGEIFQKSLFDTA
+248 DMGGEIFQKALFDTA

-299 VLTKTLEK
+299 VLTQTLEK

-312 SDEQLREQGY
+312 TDEQLRERGY

-349 MIGTINESIGSGWA
+349 MVGTINESIGSGWA

-411 TVVIDSL
+411 TIVIDSL
-418 VRVFNGLYSIVG
+418 VRIFNGLYSIVG
-430 QVGRAFSQIFPPIT
+430 QVGRAFSQIFPPMT
-444 VAQVM
+444 VAQVV
-449 KLTRSFEDLSY
+449 KLTHSFEDLSY
-460 KLTPSIET
+460 KLQPSIET

-478 FFALLHIGWSLIKV
+478 FFALLHIGWSLIKA

-587 GKYKD
+587 GKYQD

-622 KSFSILDW
+622 KSFSFLDW
-630 FNVSGA
+630 FNVSAG

-648 IVSQLKAILS
+648 IVSQLKAIMA
-658 LKEKIPFLGGEGG
+658 LKDKIPFLNGEGL
-671 KAGLLKLWGMLR
+671 KGLFALLR
-683 GGGGGDD
+683 GGGGDGDEKG
-690 DGKKDDSPGV
+690 GKDAPGIV
-700 IDQLTKSFEK
+700 DQLTGAFEK

-729 LSAGV
+729 LAAAI

-745 AQATAAIGGLMAEL
+745 AQATAAVGALMAEL
-759 MLALGGMTF
+759 MLALAGMTF

-791 ILILAGVMK
+791 IVILAGVMK
-800 LLSKMSWEEIGK
+800 LMSKMSWEEIGK
-812 GLAAIGGAFLIIAA
+812 GLASIGGAFLIIAIGA
-826 GTKLMPAK
+826 KLMPAK

-842 LVPLAN
+842 MVPLAN
-848 AIAILVHSI
+848 AIAILVHAI

-867 IGKGLAAMAGMM
+867 IGKGLAAMAGAM
-879 LLMAGTLK
+879 LLMAGTLR
-887 LIPTKTAFL
+887 LIPTKTALL

-938 IMVGAFRLMPAT
+938 LMVGAFRLMPAT
-950 GGLAAVGILIMAQA
+950 GGLAAVGILIMANA
-964 LVVMAQAFDSFGKM
+964 LVVMAQAFNLFGTM

-993 LLLMVGALKLMPT
+993 LLLMVGAVKLMPDT
-1006 GGVFAAVGILVMAN
+1006 GVFAAVGILVMAN
-1020 ALVVMGQAL
+1020 ALVIMGQAL
-1029 TTIGGLSIRQI
+1029 TAIGGLSIRQI

-1061 NGALVGAAAMVV
+1061 NGALAGAAAMVI
-1073 VAAALA
+1073 VAAAIT

-1094 QMLTALLGLAGA
+1094 QILTALLGLAGA
-1106 FLVLGGAAALM
+1106 FTVLGVAAALM
-1117 TPLLPSLLGLAGAI
+1117 TPLLPSLLGLAGAV

-1141 GAGLVSL
+1141 GVGLTAL
-1148 AAGLGALAALG
+1148 AAGLATLAAVG
-1159 KNGLDGLINILLFI
+1159 ASGVDGLVNLLLFI
-1173 PKVFGAIALGLVDFF
+1173 PKLFKAVALGLVDFL
-1188 GTLAEH
+1188 GALAEH
-1194 AGKLSE
+1194 AGGLGKSMVIL
-1200 SLTIMFTTMIGALL
+1200 FTTMFGALIE
-1214 DSGKTLM
+1214 SGTQLM
-1221 PKLIDFLVTLVVSM
+1221 PKLIDFIVTLILAL
-1235 LDGLDRTAPKWIA
+1235 LDAADRTIPKWIE
-1248 TFTHLMLVGLEA
+1248 TFTHLMIVGLDA
-1260 IRVLTPAIVQTGI
+1260 IRVLTPLIVQTGN

-1284 ELIPRMAESGQNAI
+1284 DLLPRMSESGQNAI
-1298 LRMLDGVNDF
+1298 LRMLEGVNDF
-1308 LPRAIEMG
+1308 LPRAIDMG
-1316 VTIIMNFLDGIEQ
+1316 VTIIVNFLDGIEQ

-1335 NKMFETAVNMINN
+1335 NKMFDTAVNMINN
-1348 LADAIRRNKEALK
+1348 LADAIRRNKKELK

-1374 MFDGISNDAQK
+1374 MFDGISNNAQK

-1411 RVFRELGMYAMQG
+1411 RVFRELGKYTMQG
-1424 LANGIDANSGK
+1424 LANGIDANADT
-1435 PIESSQGVAESLITI
+1435 PIEASQGVAESLITI

-1478 INESAQ
+1478 INETSQ

-1512 GSFIDALYSS
+1512 GSFIDTLYAS
-1522 LSETEFSKQM
+1522 LSETDFSKRM

-1562 EEIEQAEE
+1562 EEIEQSEE

-1578 AKNAEEDAAKVAADA
+1578 AKNAEEDAAKIAADA

-1602 AQQKADRAKKNIAKA
+1602 AQQKAERAKKNIAKA

-1623 ALEKAAKLE
+1623 ALEKASKLE
-1632 AERAGFETGEVYGEA
+1632 AERIGFETGEVYGEA

-1661 LVEYIMDE
+1661 LVEYIMEE

-1725 RNLGYMLDSVLQMGQ
+1725 RNLGFMLDSVVQMGQ

-1835 EFMKSLPRR
+1835 DFMKSLPRR

-1853 KGLVQTI
+1853 KGLIQTI
-1860 KDLPNLIGTLVRG
+1860 KDLPTLIGTLVNS
-1873 LIELFVTLLSE
+1873 LIELFVVLLGE
-1884 LPSSGGDIIVAL
+1884 LPKSGGDIIAAL

-1927 QAFVALINI
+1927 RAFVALIDI

-1948 KSASDMDDVGSHI
+1948 KSTSDMDDVGAHI
-1961 FQTLWQSLVKLGAAM
+1961 LQTLWQSLVRLGAAM

-2012 RNRIYQAVE
+2012 RNRIYNAVE

-2026 GSMVANGFR
+2026 GSMVTNGFR

-2082 MDEIEDD
+2082 MDEIEND
-2089 FNADISPT
+2089 FNSDISPT

-2102 NLDQAKK
+2102 NLDQAKRDMDA
-2109 KLDSLDRSIPVA
+2109 LNRSIPIN

-2128 KASTAT
+2128 KASTEV
-2134 DTAADAKAAAGGV
+2134 DTAADAKAAGD
-2147 TTINNIEYV
+2147 TNITNIEYV

-2175 KQLDDLKKRNP
+2175 KQLEDLKKRNP

>member
-39 GATKNLGGAL
+39 GATKNLGSAL
-49 SSTFSKALSVIDSS
+49 GSTFSNALRVVDSS

-79 NVDLSGLSNG
+79 DVDMSGLSNS

-119 LNVAKAFTIQGA
+119 LNVAKAFTVQGA

-141 INSVQTILANTQSKG
+141 INAVQTILGNTQSKG
-156 STLADVNKTLD
+156 TTLQDVNKTLD

-215 ANSEKASS
+215 SNSEQASH
-223 AMYQLSQAIAADKVG
+223 AMYQLSQAIAANKVG
-238 LEDWNSVVHS
+238 AQDWISVVNAG
-248 DMGGEIFQKSLFDTA
+248 MGGEAFKKSLYETG
-263 KAMGTLKNAGNM
+263 KAMGTLKDAGNQ
-275 TFEEWTKN
+275 TYEEWEKN
-283 YKPFRE
+283 GKGFKE
-289 TLADGWLTGK
+289 SMADGWITGK
-299 VLTKTLEK
+299 VLTQTLEK

-312 SDEQLREQGY
+312 TDAQLKERGY
-322 TEEQIASIQKLAQTA
+322 TDEQIAQIQKLAQTA

-349 MIGTINESIGSGWA
+349 LIGTINESIGSGWA
-363 QSWRIIIG
+363 QSWRIILG

-395 KSRNELLQGWS
+395 KSRNELLQGWR

-411 TVVIDSL
+411 TIVIDSL
-418 VRVFNGLYSIVG
+418 VRVFDGLNSIVA
-430 QVGRAFSQIFPPIT
+430 QVRRAFHQIFPPMT

-449 KLTRSFEDLSY
+449 KLTRSFEDLTY
-460 KLTPSIET
+460 KIRPSIET
-468 VVNLGRTFKG
+468 VVNIGRTFKG
-478 FFALLHIGWSLIKV
+478 FFALLHIGWSLIKA
-492 VGSMIAKIFGASG
+492 VGSMIAKVFGASG

-567 LDFVHKVTNGL
+567 LDFVHKVANGL

-587 GKYKD
+587 GKYQD

-600 DAGFIKFLIK
+600 DNSFIKFLIK

-622 KSFSILDW
+622 KSFSFLDW
-630 FNVSGA
+630 FNVSAG

-648 IVSQLKAILS
+648 IVSQLKAIMA
-658 LKEKIPFLGGEGG
+658 LKEKIPFLNGEGL
-671 KAGLLKLWGMLR
+671 KGLFALLR
-683 GGGGGDD
+683 GGGGDGDEKG
-690 DGKKDDSPGV
+690 GKDAPGI
-700 IDQLTKSFEK
+700 IDQLTGAFEK

-729 LSAGV
+729 LAAAI

-745 AQATAAIGGLMAEL
+745 AQATAAVGALMAEL
-759 MLALGGMTF
+759 MLALAGMTF

-791 ILILAGVMK
+791 IVILAGVMK
-800 LLSKMSWEEIGK
+800 LMSKMSWEEIGK
-812 GLAAIGGAFLIIAA
+812 GLASIGGAFLIIAI

-842 LVPLAN
+842 LVPMAN
-848 AIAILVHSI
+848 AIAILVHAI

-867 IGKGLAAMAGMM
+867 IGKGLATIAGAM
-879 LLMAGTLK
+879 LLMAGTLR

-906 SMVVLASALKSFGE
+906 SMVVLATAIKSFGE

-938 IMVGAFRLMPAT
+938 LMVGAFRLMPAT
-950 GGLAAVGILIMAQA
+950 GSLAAAGIFIMANA
-964 LVVMAQAFDSFGKM
+964 LVVMAQAFNLFGTM

-993 LLLMVGALKLMPT
+993 LLLMVGAVKLMPDT
-1006 GGVFAAVGILVMAN
+1006 GVFAAVGILVMAN
-1020 ALVVMGQAL
+1020 ALVIMGQAL
-1029 TTIGGLSIRQI
+1029 TAIGGLSIRQI

-1061 NGALVGAAAMVV
+1061 NGALAGAAAMVI
-1073 VAAALA
+1073 VAAAIT

-1094 QMLTALLGLAGA
+1094 QILTALLGLAGA
-1106 FLVLGGAAALM
+1106 FTVLGVAAALM
-1117 TPLLPSLLGLAGAI
+1117 TPLLPSLLGLAGAV

-1141 GAGLVSL
+1141 GVGLTAL
-1148 AAGLGALAALG
+1148 AAGLATLAAVG
-1159 KNGLDGLINILLFI
+1159 ASGVDGLVNLLLFI
-1173 PKVFGAIALGLVDFF
+1173 PKLFKAVALGLVDFL
-1188 GTLAEH
+1188 GALAEH
-1194 AGKLSE
+1194 AGGLGKSMVIL
-1200 SLTIMFTTMIGALL
+1200 FTTMFGALIE
-1214 DSGKTLM
+1214 SGTQLM
-1221 PKLIDFLVTLVVSM
+1221 PKLINFIVTLILAL
-1235 LDGLDRTAPKWIA
+1235 LDAADRTIPKWIE
-1248 TFTHLMLVGLEA
+1248 TFTHLMIEGLNA
-1260 IRVLTPAIVQTGI
+1260 IRILTPLIVQTGE
-1273 DVFMAFVDGIN
+1273 DVFMAFIDGIN
-1284 ELIPRMAESGQNAI
+1284 DLIPRMSESGQNAI
-1298 LRMLDGVNDF
+1298 LRMLDGVNEF
-1308 LPRAIEMG
+1308 LPRAIDMG
-1316 VTIIMNFLDGIEQ
+1316 VTIIWNFLDGIER

-1335 NKMFETAVNMINN
+1335 NKMFDTAVNMINN
-1348 LADAIRRNKEALK
+1348 LADAIRRNKKPLQ
-1361 EAGHNLASALLEG
+1361 EAGHNLASALLDG
-1374 MFDGISNDAQK
+1374 MFDGIAKNAQK
-1385 VLDSVSSLGRKMR
+1385 VLDSLSSLGKRMR
-1398 HAAAAVLGIHSPS
+1398 NVTAAVLGIHSPS
-1411 RVFRELGMYAMQG
+1411 RVFREFGMFTMLG
-1424 LANGIDANSGK
+1424 LASGIDANAEK
-1435 PIESSQGVAESLITI
+1435 PLNASQGVAESLISI
-1450 AQKVLGIHS
+1450 ARNVLGIQS
-1459 PSRVFHGVG
+1459 PSRVFHGIGENV
-1468 TNINQGLAQG
+1468 NQGMARG
-1478 INESAQ
+1478 IDDSAK

-1495 KMIAITES
+1495 RMIAITND
-1503 KGSQIAKAG
+1503 KGAQIAKAG
-1512 GSFIDALYSS
+1512 GSFIDTLYAS
-1522 LSETEFSKQM
+1522 LSETDFSKRM
-1532 GGIFFEAERK
+1532 GGIFFEAQRK

-1623 ALEKAAKLE
+1623 TLEKASKLE
-1632 AERAGFETGEVYGEA
+1632 AERIGFETGEVYGEA
-1647 MADGIESNKDRIKT
+1647 MADGIENNKDRIKT

-1683 VVNVFDGISKIK
+1683 VVNVFDGISKIR

-1725 RNLGYMLDSVLQMGQ
+1725 RNLGFMLDSVLQMGQ
-1740 GVGGIIDTFS
+1740 GISGVIDTFS
-1750 KFSPMLQVLLTNFET
+1750 KFSPMLKILLTNFEST
-1765 SLPAI
+1765 LPAI
-1770 AALIRPFAP
+1770 AAMVQPFAP
-1779 MLAQSLGGGL
+1779 MLAQALGGGL

-1812 FLKDQAGNQKI
+1812 FLKDQAGNRKI

-1835 EFMKSLPRR
+1835 DFLKTLPSR

-1853 KGLVQTI
+1853 KGLIQTI
-1860 KDLPNLIGTLVRG
+1860 KDLPTLIGTLVNS
-1873 LIELFVTLLSE
+1873 LIELFVVLLGE
-1884 LPSSGGDIIVAL
+1884 LPKSGGDIIAAL

-1927 QAFVALINI
+1927 RAFVTLIDF

-1948 KSASDMDDVGSHI
+1948 KSTSDMDDVGAHI
-1961 FQTLWQSLVKLGAAM
+1961 LQTLWQSLVRLGAAM

-1998 EAGGNMVQGLVNGI
+1998 EAGGNMVQGLVNGV
-2012 RNRIYQAVE
+2012 RNRIANAVE

-2026 GSMVANGFR
+2026 GSMVINGFKS
-2035 RVLGINSPSTVFQEF
+2035 VLGIHSPSTVFYEF
-2050 GYFLVK
+2050 GYFLAK

-2064 QETIQSGVDTMKD
+2064 QETIQGGVDNMKD

-2082 MDEIEDD
+2082 MDEIEDN
-2089 FNADISPT
+2089 FNSDISPT

-2102 NLDQAKK
+2102 NLDQAKRDMDA
-2109 KLDSLDRSIPVA
+2109 LNRSIPIT

-2128 KASTAT
+2128 KASTEA
-2134 DTAADAKAAAGGV
+2134 DTAADAKAASGGV

-2169 IYRNTR
+2169 IYRNTQ
-2175 KQLDDLKKRNP
+2175 KQLADLKKRNP

>member
-39 GATKNLGGAL
+39 GATKNLGSAL
-49 SSTFSKALSVIDSS
+49 GSTFSNALRVVDSS

-79 NVDLSGLSNG
+79 NVDMSGLSNG

-106 ALHNIGAKLADSG
+106 ALHNIGAKLTDSG
-119 LNVAKAFTIQGA
+119 LNVAKAFTVQGA

-141 INSVQTILANTQSKG
+141 INAVQTILGNTQSKG
-156 STLADVNKTLD
+156 TTLQDVNKTLD

-215 ANSEKASS
+215 SNSEQASH
-223 AMYQLSQAIAADKVG
+223 AMYQLSQAIAANKVG
-238 LEDWNSVVHS
+238 AQDWISVVNAS
-248 DMGGEIFQKSLFDTA
+248 MGGEAFKKSLYETG
-263 KAMGTLKNAGNM
+263 KAMGTLKDAGNQ
-275 TFEEWTKN
+275 TYEEWEKN
-283 YKPFRE
+283 GKGFKE
-289 TLADGWLTGK
+289 SMADGWITGK
-299 VLTKTLEK
+299 VLTQTLEK

-312 SDEQLREQGY
+312 TDAQLKERGY
-322 TEEQIASIQKLAQTA
+322 TDEQIAQIQKLAQTA

-349 MIGTINESIGSGWA
+349 LIGTINESIGSGWA
-363 QSWRIIIG
+363 QSWRIILG
-371 DFEEAKVLW
+371 DFEEAKILW
-380 TRVSKVISGAVDQSA
+380 TRVSKAISGAVDSSA
-395 KSRNELLQGWS
+395 KSRNELLQGWR

-411 TVVIDSL
+411 TIVIDSL
-418 VRVFNGLYSIVG
+418 VRVFDGLNSIVN
-430 QVGRAFSQIFPPIT
+430 QVRRAFHQIFPPMT

-449 KLTRSFEDLSY
+449 KLTRSFEDLTY
-460 KLTPSIET
+460 KMRPSIET
-468 VVNLGRTFKG
+468 VVNIGRTFKG
-478 FFALLHIGWSLIKV
+478 FFALLHIGWTLIKA
-492 VGSMIAKIFGASG
+492 VGSMIAKVFGASG

-520 FLVKLDESIQNGKLF
+520 FLVKLDTSIQNGKLF
-535 ENIFGKAGTFIAG
+535 ETVFGKAGTFIAG
-548 VFEWIGKSVDD
+548 VLEWISKAFSDMD
-559 TSVAWGKF
+559 SAWAKT
-567 LDFVHKVTNGL
+567 LDFIHKVGL
-578 IKIFNILTS
+578 GLGKIFNILTS

-636 IGGVGILALFAK
+636 IGGVGIMALLAKF
-648 IVSQLKAILS
+648 VSQLKAILAIKDKIAGKEG
-658 LKEKIPFLGGEGG
+658 LK
-671 KAGLLKLWGMLR
+671 GLLGLFKL
-683 GGGGGDD
+683 GGGGDD
-690 DGKKDDSPGV
+690 DKGGKDAPG
-700 IDQLTKSFEK
+700 IIEQLTGAFEK

-729 LSAGV
+729 LAAAV

-745 AQATAAIGGLMAEL
+745 AQATAAIGALMAEL
-759 MLALGGMTF
+759 MLALAGMTF

-791 ILILAGVMK
+791 IVILAGVMK
-800 LLSKMSWEEIGK
+800 LMSKMSWEEIGK
-812 GLAAIGGAFLIIAA
+812 GLASIGGAFLIIAIGA
-826 GTKLMPAK
+826 KLMPAK

-842 LVPLAN
+842 MVPLAN
-848 AIAILVHSI
+848 AIAILVHAI

-867 IGKGLAAMAGMM
+867 IGKGLATMAGAM
-879 LLMAGTLK
+879 LLMAGTLR

-938 IMVGAFRLMPAT
+938 LMVGAFRLMPAT

-964 LVVMAQAFDSFGKM
+964 LVIMAQAFDSFGKM

-993 LLLMVGALKLMPT
+993 LLLMVGAVKLMPDT
-1006 GGVFAAVGILVMAN
+1006 GVFAAVGILVMAN
-1020 ALVVMGQAL
+1020 ALVIMGQAL
-1029 TTIGGLSIRQI
+1029 TAIGGLSIRQI

-1061 NGALVGAAAMVV
+1061 NGALAGAAAMVI
-1073 VAAALA
+1073 VAAAIT

-1094 QMLTALLGLAGA
+1094 QILTALLGLAGA
-1106 FLVLGGAAALM
+1106 FLVLGAAAALM

-1141 GAGLVSL
+1141 GVGLTSL
-1148 AAGLGALAALG
+1148 AAGLATLAAVG
-1159 KNGLDGLINILLFI
+1159 ATGVDGLVNLLLFI
-1173 PKVFGAIALGLVDFF
+1173 PKLFKAVALGLVDFL
-1188 GTLAEH
+1188 GALAEH
-1194 AGKLSE
+1194 AGGLGKSMVIL
-1200 SLTIMFTTMIGALL
+1200 FTTMFGALIESGTQLMPKMIDFIVTLILALL
-1214 DSGKTLM
+1214 DAA
-1221 PKLIDFLVTLVVSM
+1221 
-1235 LDGLDRTAPKWIA
+1235 DRTIPKWIE
-1248 TFTHLMLVGLEA
+1248 TFTHLMIVGLNA
-1260 IRVLTPAIVQTGI
+1260 IRVLTPLIVQTGI
-1273 DVFMAFVDGIN
+1273 DIFMAFVDGIN
-1284 ELIPRMAESGQNAI
+1284 ELIPRMAESGQNAV
-1298 LRMLDGVNDF
+1298 LRMLEGVNDF
-1308 LPRAIEMG
+1308 LPRAIDMG
-1316 VTIIMNFLDGIEQ
+1316 VTIIVNFLDGIEQ

-1348 LADAIRRNKEALK
+1348 LADAIRRNKKELK

-1374 MFDGISNDAQK
+1374 MFDGISNNAQK

-1411 RVFRELGMYAMQG
+1411 RVFRELGKYTMQG
-1424 LANGIDANSGK
+1424 LANGIDANADT
-1435 PIESSQGVAESLITI
+1435 PIEASQGVAESLITI

-1478 INESAQ
+1478 INETSQ

-1503 KGSQIAKAG
+1503 KSSQIAKAG
-1512 GSFIDALYSS
+1512 GSFVDALYSS
-1522 LSETEFSKQM
+1522 LSETEFSQRM

-1740 GVGGIIDTFS
+1740 GVSGIIDTFS

-1779 MLAQSLGGGL
+1779 MLAQNLGGGL

-1853 KGLVQTI
+1853 KGLIQTV
-1860 KDLPNLIGTLVRG
+1860 KDLPNLIGTLVNS

-1884 LPSSGGDIIVAL
+1884 LPSNGGDIIAAL

-1927 QAFVALINI
+1927 RAFVALIDI

-1948 KSASDMDDVGSHI
+1948 KSTSDMDDVGAHI
-1961 FQTLWQSLVKLGAAM
+1961 LQTLWQSLVRLGAAM

-2012 RNRIYQAVE
+2012 RNRIYNAVE

-2026 GSMVANGFR
+2026 GSMVINGFKS
-2035 RVLGINSPSTVFQEF
+2035 VLGIHSPSTVFQEF

-2082 MDEIEDD
+2082 MDEIEDN
-2089 FNADISPT
+2089 FNSDISPT

-2102 NLDQAKK
+2102 NLDQAKRDMDA
-2109 KLDSLDRSIPVA
+2109 LNRSIPIN

-2128 KASTAT
+2128 KASTEV
-2134 DTAADAKAAAGGV
+2134 DTAADAKAAGD
-2147 TTINNIEYV
+2147 TNITNIEYV

-2175 KQLDDLKKRNP
+2175 KQLEDLKKRNP

>member
-39 GATKNLGGAL
+39 GATKNLGSAL
-49 SSTFSKALSVIDSS
+49 GSTFSNALRVVDSS

-79 NVDLSGLSNG
+79 DVDMSGLSNS

-119 LNVAKAFTIQGA
+119 LNVAKAFTVQGA

-275 TFEEWTKN
+275 TFEEWTKS

-411 TVVIDSL
+411 TIVIDSL

-430 QVGRAFSQIFPPIT
+430 QVGRSFSQIFPPMT

-478 FFALLHIGWSLIKV
+478 FFALLHIGWSLIKA

-587 GKYKD
+587 GKYQD

-622 KSFSILDW
+622 KSFSFLDW
-630 FNVSGA
+630 FNVSAG

-648 IVSQLKAILS
+648 IVSQLKAIMA
-658 LKEKIPFLGGEGG
+658 LKEKIPFLNGEGL
-671 KAGLLKLWGMLR
+671 KGLFALLR
-683 GGGGGDD
+683 GGGGDGDEKG
-690 DGKKDDSPGV
+690 GKDAPGI
-700 IDQLTKSFEK
+700 IDQLTGAFEK

-729 LSAGV
+729 LAAAI

-745 AQATAAIGGLMAEL
+745 AQATAAVGALMAEL
-759 MLALGGMTF
+759 MLALAGMTF

-791 ILILAGVMK
+791 IVILAGVMK
-800 LLSKMSWEEIGK
+800 LMSKMSWEEIGK
-812 GLAAIGGAFLIIAA
+812 GLASIGGAFLIIAI

-842 LVPLAN
+842 LVPMAN
-848 AIAILVHSI
+848 AIAILVHAI

-867 IGKGLAAMAGMM
+867 IGKGLTSIAGAM
-879 LLMAGTLK
+879 LLMAGTLR

-950 GGLAAVGILIMAQA
+950 GSLAAAGIFIMANA
-964 LVVMAQAFDSFGKM
+964 LVVMAQAFNLFGTM

-993 LLLMVGALKLMPT
+993 LLLMVGAVKLMPDT
-1006 GGVFAAVGILVMAN
+1006 GVFAAVGILVMAN
-1020 ALVVMGQAL
+1020 ALVIMGQAL
-1029 TTIGGLSIRQI
+1029 TAIGGLSIRQI

-1061 NGALVGAAAMVV
+1061 NGALAGAAAMVI
-1073 VAAALA
+1073 VAAAIT

-1094 QMLTALLGLAGA
+1094 QILTALLGLAGA
-1106 FLVLGGAAALM
+1106 FLVLGAAAALM
-1117 TPLLPSLLGLAGAI
+1117 TPLLPSLLGLAGAV

-1141 GAGLVSL
+1141 GVGLTAL
-1148 AAGLGALAALG
+1148 AAGLATLAAVG
-1159 KNGLDGLINILLFI
+1159 ASGVDGLVNLLLFI
-1173 PKVFGAIALGLVDFF
+1173 PKLFKAVALGLVDFL
-1188 GTLAEH
+1188 GALAEH
-1194 AGKLSE
+1194 AGGLGKSMVIL
-1200 SLTIMFTTMIGALL
+1200 FTTMFGALIE
-1214 DSGKTLM
+1214 SGTQLM
-1221 PKLIDFLVTLVVSM
+1221 PKLINFIVTLILAL
-1235 LDGLDRTAPKWIA
+1235 LDAADRTIPKWIE
-1248 TFTHLMLVGLEA
+1248 TFTHLMIVGLDA
-1260 IRVLTPAIVQTGI
+1260 IRVLTPLIVQTGI

-1284 ELIPRMAESGQNAI
+1284 DLLPRMSESGQNAI
-1298 LRMLDGVNDF
+1298 LRMLDGVNEF
-1308 LPRAIEMG
+1308 LPRAIDMG
-1316 VTIIMNFLDGIEQ
+1316 VTIIWNFLDGIER

-1348 LADAIRRNKEALK
+1348 LADAIRRNKEPLQ

-1374 MFDGISNDAQK
+1374 MFDGIAKNAQK
-1385 VLDSVSSLGRKMR
+1385 VLDSLSSLGKRMR
-1398 HAAAAVLGIHSPS
+1398 NVTAAVLGIHSPS
-1411 RVFRELGMYAMQG
+1411 RVFREFGMFTMLG
-1424 LANGIDANSGK
+1424 LAGGINANAEK
-1435 PIESSQGVAESLITI
+1435 PIGASQDVAESLISI
-1450 AQKVLGIHS
+1450 ARNVLGIQS
-1459 PSRVFHGVG
+1459 PSRVFHGIGENV
-1468 TNINQGLAQG
+1468 NQGMARG
-1478 INESAQ
+1478 IDDSAK
-1484 APQQALGNNLD
+1484 APQQALSNNLD
-1495 KMIAITES
+1495 RMIAITND
-1503 KGSQIAKAG
+1503 KGAQIAKAG
-1512 GSFIDALYSS
+1512 GSFIDTLYAS
-1522 LSETEFSKQM
+1522 LSETDFSKRM

-1602 AQQKADRAKKNIAKA
+1602 AQQKAERAKKNIAKA

-1623 ALEKAAKLE
+1623 ALEKASKLE
-1632 AERAGFETGEVYGEA
+1632 AERIGFETGEVYGEA

-1725 RNLGYMLDSVLQMGQ
+1725 RNLGYMLDSVVQMGQ

-1750 KFSPMLQVLLTNFET
+1750 KFSPMLKILLTNFEST
-1765 SLPAI
+1765 LPAI
-1770 AALIRPFAP
+1770 AAMVQPFAP

-1812 FLKDQAGNQKI
+1812 FLKDQAGNRKI

-1835 EFMKSLPRR
+1835 DFMKTLPQR

-1853 KGLVQTI
+1853 KGLIQTI
-1860 KDLPNLIGTLVRG
+1860 KDLPNLIGTLVNS

-1884 LPSSGGDIIVAL
+1884 LPSNGGDIIAAL

-1927 QAFVALINI
+1927 RAFVALIDF

-1948 KSASDMDDVGSHI
+1948 KSTSDMDDVGAHI
-1961 FQTLWQSLVKLGAAM
+1961 LQTLWQSLVRLGAAM

-1998 EAGGNMVQGLVNGI
+1998 EAGGNMVQGLVNGV
-2012 RNRIYQAVE
+2012 RNRITSAVE

-2026 GSMVANGFR
+2026 GSMVINGFKS
-2035 RVLGINSPSTVFQEF
+2035 VLGIHSPSTVFREF

-2064 QETIQSGVDTMKD
+2064 QETIQGGVDTMKD

-2089 FNADISPT
+2089 FNSDISPT

-2102 NLDQAKK
+2102 NLDQAKRDMDA
-2109 KLDSLDRSIPVA
+2109 LNRSIPIN

-2128 KASTAT
+2128 KASTEV
-2134 DTAADAKAAAGGV
+2134 DTAADAKAAGD
-2147 TTINNIEYV
+2147 TNITNIEYV

-2175 KQLDDLKKRNP
+2175 KQLEDLKKRNP

>member
-39 GATKNLGGAL
+39 GATKNLGSAL
-49 SSTFSKALSVIDSS
+49 GSTFSNALRVVDSS

-79 NVDLSGLSNG
+79 DVDMSGLSNS

-411 TVVIDSL
+411 TIVIDSL

-430 QVGRAFSQIFPPIT
+430 QVGRAFSQIFPPMT

-449 KLTRSFEDLSY
+449 KLTHSFEDLSY
-460 KLTPSIET
+460 KLQPSIET

-478 FFALLHIGWSLIKV
+478 FFALLHIGWSLIKA

-587 GKYKD
+587 GKYQD

-610 VHDLVTSFIDKI
+610 VHDLVVSFIDKI
-622 KSFSILDW
+622 KSFSFLDW
-630 FNVSGA
+630 FNVSAG

-648 IVSQLKAILS
+648 IVSQLKAIMA
-658 LKEKIPFLGGEGG
+658 LKEKIPFLNGEGL
-671 KAGLLKLWGMLR
+671 KGLFALLR
-683 GGGGGDD
+683 GGGGDGDEKG
-690 DGKKDDSPGV
+690 GKDAPGIV
-700 IDQLTKSFEK
+700 DQLTGAFEK
-710 MQQALKARALLQIA
+710 MQQALKARAILQIA

-729 LSAGV
+729 LAAAI

-745 AQATAAIGGLMAEL
+745 AQATAAVGALMAEL
-759 MLALGGMTF
+759 MLALAGMTF

-791 ILILAGVMK
+791 IVILAGVMK
-800 LLSKMSWEEIGK
+800 LMSKMSWEEIGK
-812 GLAAIGGAFLIIAA
+812 GLASIGGAFLIIAIGA
-826 GTKLMPAK
+826 KLMPAK

-842 LVPLAN
+842 MVPLAN
-848 AIAILVHSI
+848 AIAILVHAI

-867 IGKGLAAMAGMM
+867 IGKGLATMAGAM
-879 LLMAGTLK
+879 LLMAGTLR

-906 SMVVLASALKSFGE
+906 SMVVLASAIKSFGE

-938 IMVGAFRLMPAT
+938 LMVGAFRLMPAT
-950 GGLAAVGILIMAQA
+950 GSLAAAGIFVMANA
-964 LVVMAQAFDSFGKM
+964 LVVMAQAFNMFGTM

-993 LLLMVGALKLMPT
+993 LLLMVGAVKLMPDT
-1006 GGVFAAVGILVMAN
+1006 GVFAAVGILVMAN
-1020 ALVVMGQAL
+1020 ALVIMGQAL
-1029 TTIGGLSIRQI
+1029 TAIGGLSIRQI

-1061 NGALVGAAAMVV
+1061 NGALAGAAAMVI
-1073 VAAALA
+1073 VAAAIT

-1094 QMLTALLGLAGA
+1094 QILTALLGLAGA
-1106 FLVLGGAAALM
+1106 FLVLGAAAALM
-1117 TPLLPSLLGLAGAI
+1117 TPLLPSLLGLAGAV

-1141 GAGLVSL
+1141 GVGLTAL
-1148 AAGLGALAALG
+1148 AAGLATLAAVG
-1159 KNGLDGLINILLFI
+1159 ASGVDGLVNLLLFI
-1173 PKVFGAIALGLVDFF
+1173 PKLFKAVALGLVDFL
-1188 GTLAEH
+1188 GALAEH
-1194 AGKLSE
+1194 AGGLGKSMVIL
-1200 SLTIMFTTMIGALL
+1200 FTTMFGALIESGTQLMPKMIDFIVTLILALL
-1214 DSGKTLM
+1214 DAA
-1221 PKLIDFLVTLVVSM
+1221 
-1235 LDGLDRTAPKWIA
+1235 DRTIPKWIE
-1248 TFTHLMLVGLEA
+1248 TFTHLMIVGLNA
-1260 IRVLTPAIVQTGI
+1260 IRVLTPLIVQTGI
-1273 DVFMAFVDGIN
+1273 DIFMAFVDGIN

-1298 LRMLDGVNDF
+1298 LRMLEGVNDF
-1308 LPRAIEMG
+1308 LPRAIDMG
-1316 VTIIMNFLDGIEQ
+1316 VTIIVNFLDGIEQ

-1348 LADAIRRNKEALK
+1348 LADAIRRNKKELK

-1374 MFDGISNDAQK
+1374 MFDGISNNAQK

-1411 RVFRELGMYAMQG
+1411 RVFREFGMFTMLG
-1424 LANGIDANSGK
+1424 LAGGINANAEK
-1435 PIESSQGVAESLITI
+1435 PIGASQSVAESLISI
-1450 AQKVLGIHS
+1450 ARNVLGIQS
-1459 PSRVFHGVG
+1459 PSRVFHGIGENV
-1468 TNINQGLAQG
+1468 NQGMARG
-1478 INESAQ
+1478 IDDSAK
-1484 APQQALGNNLD
+1484 APQQALSNNLD
-1495 KMIAITES
+1495 RMIAITND
-1503 KGSQIAKAG
+1503 KGAQIAAAG
-1512 GSFIDALYSS
+1512 GSFIDTLYAS
-1522 LSETEFSKQM
+1522 LSETDFSKRM

-1632 AERAGFETGEVYGEA
+1632 AERIGFETGEVYGEA

-1725 RNLGYMLDSVLQMGQ
+1725 RNLGYMLDSVVQMGQ

-1750 KFSPMLQVLLTNFET
+1750 KFSPMLKILLTNFEST
-1765 SLPAI
+1765 LPAI
-1770 AALIRPFAP
+1770 AAMVQPFAP
-1779 MLAQSLGGGL
+1779 MLAQALGGGL

-1812 FLKDQAGNQKI
+1812 FLKDQAGNRKI

-1835 EFMKSLPRR
+1835 DFLKTLPSR

-1853 KGLVQTI
+1853 KGLIQTI
-1860 KDLPNLIGTLVRG
+1860 KDLPTLIGTLVNS
-1873 LIELFVTLLSE
+1873 LIELFVVLLGE
-1884 LPSSGGDIIVAL
+1884 LPKSGGDIIAAL

-1927 QAFVALINI
+1927 RAFVALIDF

-1948 KSASDMDDVGSHI
+1948 KSTSDMDDVGAHI
-1961 FQTLWQSLVKLGAAM
+1961 LQTLWQSLVRLGAAM

-1998 EAGGNMVQGLVNGI
+1998 EAGGNMVQGLVNGV
-2012 RNRIYQAVE
+2012 RNRINNAVE

-2026 GSMVANGFR
+2026 GSMVMNGFKS
-2035 RVLGINSPSTVFQEF
+2035 VLGIHSPSTVFREF

-2064 QETIQSGVDTMKD
+2064 QETIQGGVDTMKD

-2082 MDEIEDD
+2082 MDEIEDN
-2089 FNADISPT
+2089 FNSDISPT

-2102 NLDQAKK
+2102 NLDQAKRDMDA
-2109 KLDSLDRSIPVA
+2109 LNRSIPIN

-2128 KASTAT
+2128 KASTEV
-2134 DTAADAKAAAGGV
+2134 DTAADAKAAGD
-2147 TTINNIEYV
+2147 TNITNIEYV

-2175 KQLDDLKKRNP
+2175 KQLEDLKKRNP

>member
-39 GATKNLGGAL
+39 GATKNLGSAL
-49 SSTFSKALSVIDSS
+49 GSTFSNALRVVDSS

-79 NVDLSGLSNG
+79 DVDMSGLSNS

-248 DMGGEIFQKSLFDTA
+248 NMGGEIFQKSLFDTA

-380 TRVSKVISGAVDQSA
+380 TRVSKVISGAVDSSA

-406 DAGGR
+406 NAGGR
-411 TVVIDSL
+411 TIVIDSL
-418 VRVFNGLYSIVG
+418 VRVFDGLNSIVA
-430 QVGRAFSQIFPPIT
+430 QVQRGFHQIFPPMT
-444 VAQVM
+444 VEQVM
-449 KLTRSFEDLSY
+449 KLTRSFEDLTH
-460 KLTPSIET
+460 KMTPSIET
-468 VVNLGRTFKG
+468 VVNIGRTFKG
-478 FFALLHIGWSLIKV
+478 FFALLHIGWTLIKA
-492 VGSMIAKIFGASG
+492 VGSMIAKVFGASG
-505 GAAGGLLSMTASLGD
+505 GAAGGILSMTASLGD
-520 FLVKLDESIQNGKLF
+520 FLVKLDQSIQNGKVF
-535 ENIFGKAGTFIAG
+535 EDIFGKAGTFIAG
-548 VFEWIGKSVDD
+548 VLEWISKAFSDIDG
-559 TSVAWGKF
+559 AWAKT
-567 LDFVHKVTNGL
+567 LDFIHKVARGL
-578 IKIFNILTS
+578 GKIFNILST

-592 GTFMGLKS
+592 GTFLGLKS

-648 IVSQLKAILS
+648 IVSQLKAIAA
-658 LKEKIPFLGGEGG
+658 LKDKIPFLGGGNA
-671 KAGLLKLWGMLR
+671 KDTLMKLWSVFR
-683 GGGGGDD
+683 GGGGDD
-690 DGKKDDSPGV
+690 DKGDKGPGI
-700 IDQLTKSFEK
+700 IDQLTESFGK
-710 MQQALKARALLQIA
+710 MQQALKARALFQIA

-729 LSAGV
+729 LAAAV

-745 AQATAAIGGLMAEL
+745 AQATAAVGALMAEL

-768 LTKGSGFVKL
+768 LTKGAGFVKL

-993 LLLMVGALKLMPT
+993 LLLMVGAVKLMPDT
-1006 GGVFAAVGILVMAN
+1006 GVFAAVGILVMAN
-1020 ALVVMGQAL
+1020 ALVIMGQAL
-1029 TTIGGLSIRQI
+1029 TAIGGLSIRQI

-1061 NGALVGAAAMVV
+1061 NGALAGAAAMVI
-1073 VAAALA
+1073 VAAAIT

-1094 QMLTALLGLAGA
+1094 QILTALLGLAGA
-1106 FLVLGGAAALM
+1106 FLVLGAAAALM
-1117 TPLLPSLLGLAGAI
+1117 TPLLPSLLGLAGAV

-1141 GAGLVSL
+1141 GVGLTAL
-1148 AAGLGALAALG
+1148 AAGLATLAAVG
-1159 KNGLDGLINILLFI
+1159 ASGVDGLVNLLLFI
-1173 PKVFGAIALGLVDFF
+1173 PKLFKAVALGLVDFL
-1188 GTLAEH
+1188 GALAEH
-1194 AGKLSE
+1194 AGGLGKSMVIL
-1200 SLTIMFTTMIGALL
+1200 FTTMFGALIE
-1214 DSGKTLM
+1214 SGTQLM
-1221 PKLIDFLVTLVVSM
+1221 PKLINFIVTLILAL
-1235 LDGLDRTAPKWIA
+1235 LDAADRTIPKWIE
-1248 TFTHLMLVGLEA
+1248 TFTHLMIEGLNA
-1260 IRVLTPAIVQTGI
+1260 IRILTPLIVQTGE
-1273 DVFMAFVDGIN
+1273 DVFMAFIDGIN
-1284 ELIPRMAESGQNAI
+1284 DLIPRMAESGQNAV
-1298 LRMLDGVNDF
+1298 LRMLDGVNEF
-1308 LPRAIEMG
+1308 LPRAIDMG
-1316 VTIIMNFLDGIEQ
+1316 VTIIWNFLDGIER

-1335 NKMFETAVNMINN
+1335 NKMFDTAVNMINN
-1348 LADAIRRNKEALK
+1348 LADAIRRNKKPLQD
-1361 EAGHNLASALLEG
+1361 AGHNLASALLDG
-1374 MFDGISNDAQK
+1374 MFDGIAKNAQK
-1385 VLDSVSSLGRKMR
+1385 VLDSLSSLGKRMR
-1398 HAAAAVLGIHSPS
+1398 NVTAAVLGIHSPS
-1411 RVFRELGMYAMQG
+1411 RVFREFGMFTMLG
-1424 LANGIDANSGK
+1424 LAGGINANAEK
-1435 PIESSQGVAESLITI
+1435 PLNASQGVAESLISI
-1450 AQKVLGIHS
+1450 ARNVLGIQS
-1459 PSRVFHGVG
+1459 PSRVFHGIGENV
-1468 TNINQGLAQG
+1468 NQGMARG
-1478 INESAQ
+1478 IDDSAK
-1484 APQQALGNNLD
+1484 APQQALSNNLD
-1495 KMIAITES
+1495 RMIAITND
-1503 KGSQIAKAG
+1503 KGAQIAKAG
-1512 GSFIDALYSS
+1512 GSFIDTLYAS
-1522 LSETEFSKQM
+1522 LSETDFSKRM

-1602 AQQKADRAKKNIAKA
+1602 AQQKAERAKKNIAKA

-1623 ALEKAAKLE
+1623 ALEKASKLE
-1632 AERAGFETGEVYGEA
+1632 AERIGFETGEVYGEA

-1677 KTKVDN
+1677 KTKVEN

-1725 RNLGYMLDSVLQMGQ
+1725 RNLGYMLDSVIQMGQ
-1740 GVGGIIDTFS
+1740 GVGGIIDAFS
-1750 KFSPMLQVLLTNFET
+1750 KFSPMLKILLTNFEST
-1765 SLPAI
+1765 LPAI
-1770 AALIRPFAP
+1770 AAMVQPFAP
-1779 MLAQSLGGGL
+1779 MLAQALGGGL

-1812 FLKDQAGNQKI
+1812 FLKDQAGNRKI

-1835 EFMKSLPRR
+1835 DFLKTLPSR

-1853 KGLVQTI
+1853 KGLIQTI
-1860 KDLPNLIGTLVRG
+1860 KDLPNLIGTLVNS

-1884 LPSSGGDIIVAL
+1884 LPSNGGDIIAAL

-1927 QAFVALINI
+1927 RAFVALIDF

-1948 KSASDMDDVGSHI
+1948 KSTSDMDDVGAHI
-1961 FQTLWQSLVKLGAAM
+1961 LQTLWQSLVRLGAAM

-1998 EAGGNMVQGLVNGI
+1998 EAGGNMVQGLVNGV
-2012 RNRIYQAVE
+2012 RNRIASAVE

-2026 GSMVANGFR
+2026 GLMVANGFKS
-2035 RVLGINSPSTVFQEF
+2035 VLGIHSPSTVFREF

-2064 QETIQSGVDTMKD
+2064 QETIQGGVDTMKD

-2082 MDEIEDD
+2082 MDEIEDN
-2089 FNADISPT
+2089 FNSDISPT

-2102 NLDQAKK
+2102 NLDQAKRDMDA
-2109 KLDSLDRSIPVA
+2109 LNRSIPIN

-2128 KASTAT
+2128 KASTEV
-2134 DTAADAKAAAGGV
+2134 DTAADAKAAGD
-2147 TTINNIEYV
+2147 TNITNIEYV

-2175 KQLDDLKKRNP
+2175 KQLEDLKKRNP

>member
-39 GATKNLGGAL
+39 GATKDLGSAL
-49 SSTFSKALSVIDSS
+49 GSTFSNALRVVDSS

-79 NVDLSGLSNG
+79 DVDMSGLSNS

-141 INSVQTILANTQSKG
+141 INAVQTILGNTQSKG
-156 STLADVNKTLD
+156 TTLQDVNKTLD

-215 ANSEKASS
+215 SNSEQASH
-223 AMYQLSQAIAADKVG
+223 AMYQLSQAIAANKVG
-238 LEDWNSVVHS
+238 AQDWISVVNAG
-248 DMGGEIFQKSLFDTA
+248 MGGEAFKKSLYETG
-263 KAMGTLKNAGNM
+263 KAMGTLKDAGNQ
-275 TFEEWTKN
+275 TYEEWERNGKGF
-283 YKPFRE
+283 KE
-289 TLADGWLTGK
+289 SMADGWITGK
-299 VLTKTLEK
+299 VLTQTLEK

-312 SDEQLREQGY
+312 TDAQLKERGY
-322 TEEQIASIQKLAQTA
+322 TDEQIAQIQKLAQTA

-349 MIGTINESIGSGWA
+349 LIGTINESIGSGWA
-363 QSWRIIIG
+363 QSWRIILG

-380 TRVSKVISGAVDQSA
+380 TRVSKAISGAVDSSA
-395 KSRNELLQGWS
+395 KSRNELLQGWR

-411 TVVIDSL
+411 TIVIDSL
-418 VRVFNGLYSIVG
+418 VRVFDGLNSIVN
-430 QVGRAFSQIFPPIT
+430 QVRRAFHQIFPPMT
-444 VAQVM
+444 VDQVM
-449 KLTRSFEDLSY
+449 KLTRSFEDLTY
-460 KLTPSIET
+460 KIRPSIET
-468 VVNLGRTFKG
+468 VVNIGRTFKG
-478 FFALLHIGWSLIKV
+478 FFALLHIGWSLIKA
-492 VGSMIAKIFGASG
+492 VGSMIAKVFGASG

-548 VFEWIGKSVDD
+548 VFEWIGKSVGD
-559 TSVAWGKF
+559 TSAAWSKF
-567 LDFVHKVTNGL
+567 LDFVHGVADGI
-578 IKIFNILTS
+578 IKIYNVLAS

-600 DAGFIKFLIK
+600 DNSFIKFLIK

-622 KSFSILDW
+622 KSFSFLDW
-630 FNVSGA
+630 FNVSAG

-648 IVSQLKAILS
+648 IVSQLKAIMA
-658 LKEKIPFLGGEGG
+658 LKDKIPFLNGEGL
-671 KAGLLKLWGMLR
+671 KGLFALLR
-683 GGGGGDD
+683 GGGGDGDEKG
-690 DGKKDDSPGV
+690 GKGAPGI
-700 IDQLTKSFEK
+700 IDQLTGAFEK

-729 LSAGV
+729 LAAAV

-745 AQATAAIGGLMAEL
+745 AQATAAIGALMAEL
-759 MLALGGMTF
+759 MLALAGMTF

-791 ILILAGVMK
+791 IVILAGVMK
-800 LLSKMSWEEIGK
+800 LMSKMSWEEIGK
-812 GLAAIGGAFLIIAA
+812 GLASIGGAFLIIAIGA
-826 GTKLMPAK
+826 KLMPAK

-842 LVPLAN
+842 MVPLAN
-848 AIAILVHSI
+848 AIAILVHAI

-867 IGKGLAAMAGMM
+867 IGKGLATMAGAM
-879 LLMAGTLK
+879 LLMAGTLR

-938 IMVGAFRLMPAT
+938 LMVGAFRLMPAT
-950 GGLAAVGILIMAQA
+950 GGVVAAAGIFIMANA
-964 LVVMAQAFDSFGKM
+964 LVVMAQAFNLFGTM

-993 LLLMVGALKLMPT
+993 LLLMVGAVKLMPDT
-1006 GGVFAAVGILVMAN
+1006 GVFAAVGILVMAN
-1020 ALVVMGQAL
+1020 ALVIMGQAL
-1029 TTIGGLSIRQI
+1029 TAIGGLSIRQI

-1061 NGALVGAAAMVV
+1061 NGALAGAAAMVI
-1073 VAAALA
+1073 VAAAIT

-1094 QMLTALLGLAGA
+1094 QILTALLGLAGA
-1106 FLVLGGAAALM
+1106 FTVLGVAAALM
-1117 TPLLPSLLGLAGAI
+1117 TPLLPSLLGLAGAV

-1141 GAGLVSL
+1141 GVGLTAL
-1148 AAGLGALAALG
+1148 AAGLATLAAVG
-1159 KNGLDGLINILLFI
+1159 ASGVDGLVNLLLFI
-1173 PKVFGAIALGLVDFF
+1173 PKLFKAVALGLIDFL
-1188 GTLAEH
+1188 GALAEH
-1194 AGKLSE
+1194 AGGLGKSMVIL
-1200 SLTIMFTTMIGALL
+1200 FTTMFGALIE
-1214 DSGKTLM
+1214 SGTQLM
-1221 PKLIDFLVTLVVSM
+1221 PKLINFIVTLILAL
-1235 LDGLDRTAPKWIA
+1235 LDAADRTIPKWIE
-1248 TFTHLMLVGLEA
+1248 TFTHLMIEGLNA
-1260 IRVLTPAIVQTGI
+1260 IRILTPLIVQTGE
-1273 DVFMAFVDGIN
+1273 DVFMAFIDGIN
-1284 ELIPRMAESGQNAI
+1284 DLIPRMAESGQNAI
-1298 LRMLDGVNDF
+1298 LRMLDGVNEF
-1308 LPRAIEMG
+1308 LPRAIDMG
-1316 VTIIMNFLDGIEQ
+1316 VTIIWNFLDGIER

-1335 NKMFETAVNMINN
+1335 NKMFDTAVNMINN
-1348 LADAIRRNKEALK
+1348 LADAIRRNKKPLQ
-1361 EAGHNLASALLEG
+1361 EAGHNLASALLDG
-1374 MFDGISNDAQK
+1374 MFDGIAKNAQK
-1385 VLDSVSSLGRKMR
+1385 VLDSLSSLGKRMR
-1398 HAAAAVLGIHSPS
+1398 NVTAAVLGIHSPS
-1411 RVFRELGMYAMQG
+1411 RVFREFGMFTMLG
-1424 LANGIDANSGK
+1424 LAGGINANAEK
-1435 PIESSQGVAESLITI
+1435 PLSASQGVAESLISI
-1450 AQKVLGIHS
+1450 ARDVLGIQS
-1459 PSRVFHGVG
+1459 PSRVFHGIGENV
-1468 TNINQGLAQG
+1468 NQGMARGIDDSAQG
-1478 INESAQ
+1478 
-1484 APQQALGNNLD
+1484 PQQALSNNLD
-1495 KMIAITES
+1495 RMIAITND
-1503 KGSQIAKAG
+1503 KGAQIAKAG
-1512 GSFIDALYSS
+1512 GSFIDTLYAS
-1522 LSETEFSKQM
+1522 LSETDFSQRM
-1532 GGIFFEAERK
+1532 GGIFFEAQRK

-1548 AKRQKYEEETEKLQ
+1548 AKRQKYEEEAEKLQ
-1562 EEIEQAEE
+1562 EEIESAQD

-1578 AKNAEEDAAKVAADA
+1578 AANAQEDAAKVAADA
-1593 KKDATAKRR
+1593 KKDETAKRR

-1623 ALEKAAKLE
+1623 ALEKASKLE
-1632 AERAGFETGEVYGEA
+1632 AERAGFEAGEAYGEG
-1647 MADGIESNKDRIKT
+1647 MADGIENNKDRIKT

-1677 KTKVDN
+1677 KTKVEN

-1725 RNLGYMLDSVLQMGQ
+1725 RNLGFMLDSVIQMGQ

-1750 KFSPMLQVLLTNFET
+1750 KFSPMLKILLTNFEST
-1765 SLPAI
+1765 LPAI
-1770 AALIRPFAP
+1770 AAMVQPFAP
-1779 MLAQSLGGGL
+1779 MLAQALGGGL

-1812 FLKDQAGNQKI
+1812 FLKDQAGNRKI

-1835 EFMKSLPRR
+1835 DFLKTLPSR

-1853 KGLVQTI
+1853 KGLIQTI
-1860 KDLPNLIGTLVRG
+1860 KDLPTLIGTLVNS
-1873 LIELFVTLLSE
+1873 LIELFVVLLGE
-1884 LPSSGGDIIVAL
+1884 LPKSGGDIIAAL

-1927 QAFVALINI
+1927 RAFVTLIDF

-1948 KSASDMDDVGSHI
+1948 KSTSDMDDVGAHI
-1961 FQTLWQSLVKLGAAM
+1961 LQTLWQSLVRLGAAM

-1998 EAGGNMVQGLVNGI
+1998 EAGGNMVQGLVNGV
-2012 RNRIYQAVE
+2012 RNRITSAVE

-2026 GSMVANGFR
+2026 GSMVINGFKS
-2035 RVLGINSPSTVFQEF
+2035 VLGIHSPSTVFHEF

-2064 QETIQSGVDTMKD
+2064 QETIQGGVDTMKD

-2082 MDEIEDD
+2082 MDEIEDN
-2089 FNADISPT
+2089 FNSDISPT

-2102 NLDQAKK
+2102 NLDQAKRDMDV
-2109 KLDSLDRSIPVA
+2109 LNRSIPIN

-2128 KASTAT
+2128 KASTEV
-2134 DTAADAKAAAGGV
+2134 DTAADAKAAGD
-2147 TTINNIEYV
+2147 THITNIEYV

-2169 IYRNTR
+2169 IYRNTQ
-2175 KQLDDLKKRNP
+2175 KQLADLKKRNP

>member
-39 GATKNLGGAL
+39 GATKNLGSAL
-49 SSTFSKALSVIDSS
+49 GSTFSNALRVVDSS

-79 NVDLSGLSNG
+79 STDLSGLSNG

-119 LNVAKAFTIQGA
+119 LNVAKAFTVQGA
-131 MDGFKEYELQ
+131 IDGFKEYELQ

-275 TFEEWTKN
+275 TFEEWTKS

-411 TVVIDSL
+411 TIVIDSL
-418 VRVFNGLYSIVG
+418 VRIFNGLYSIAG
-430 QVGRAFSQIFPPIT
+430 QVGRAFSQIFPPMT

-449 KLTRSFEDLSY
+449 KVTRSFEDLSY

-478 FFALLHIGWSLIKV
+478 FFALLHIGWSLIKA
-492 VGSMIAKIFGASG
+492 VGSMIAKVFGASG

-567 LDFVHKVTNGL
+567 LDFVHKVANGL

-587 GKYKD
+587 GKYQD

-610 VHDLVTSFIDKI
+610 VHDLVVSFIDKI
-622 KSFSILDW
+622 KSFSFLDW
-630 FNVSGA
+630 FNVSAG

-648 IVSQLKAILS
+648 IVSQLKAIMA
-658 LKEKIPFLGGEGG
+658 LKEKIPFLNGEGL
-671 KAGLLKLWGMLR
+671 KGLFALFR
-683 GGGGGDD
+683 GGGGDGDEKG
-690 DGKKDDSPGV
+690 GKDAPGI
-700 IDQLTKSFEK
+700 IDQLTGAFEK

-745 AQATAAIGGLMAEL
+745 AQATAAIGGLMVEL

-768 LTKGSGFVKL
+768 LTKGSGFIKL

-879 LLMAGTLK
+879 LLMAGTLR

-950 GGLAAVGILIMAQA
+950 GGLAAAGIFIMANA
-964 LVVMAQAFDSFGKM
+964 LVVMAQAFNLFGIM

-993 LLLMVGALKLMPT
+993 LLLMVGAVKLMPDT
-1006 GGVFAAVGILVMAN
+1006 GVFAAVGILVMAN
-1020 ALVVMGQAL
+1020 ALVIMGQAL

-1073 VAAALA
+1073 VAAAIT

-1094 QMLTALLGLAGA
+1094 QILTALLGLAGA

-1141 GAGLVSL
+1141 GVGLTSL
-1148 AAGLGALAALG
+1148 AAGLATLAAVG
-1159 KNGLDGLINILLFI
+1159 ATGVDGLVNLLLFI
-1173 PKVFGAIALGLVDFF
+1173 PKLFKAVALGLVDFL
-1188 GTLAEH
+1188 GALAEH
-1194 AGKLSE
+1194 AGGLGKSMVIL
-1200 SLTIMFTTMIGALL
+1200 FTTMFGALIESGTQLMPKMIDFIVTLILALL
-1214 DSGKTLM
+1214 DAA
-1221 PKLIDFLVTLVVSM
+1221 
-1235 LDGLDRTAPKWIA
+1235 DRTIPKWIE
-1248 TFTHLMLVGLEA
+1248 TFTHLMIVGLNA
-1260 IRVLTPAIVQTGI
+1260 IRVLTPLIVQTGI

-1284 ELIPRMAESGQNAI
+1284 DLIPRMAESGQNAI
-1298 LRMLDGVNDF
+1298 LRLLEGVNDF

-1411 RVFRELGMYAMQG
+1411 RVFRELGMYTMQG

-1478 INESAQ
+1478 IDESAK

-1495 KMIAITES
+1495 KMIAITEA

-1860 KDLPNLIGTLVRG
+1860 KDLPTLIGTLVRG

-1961 FQTLWQSLVKLGAAM
+1961 FQTLRQSLVKLGAAM

-2050 GYFLVK
+2050 GYFLVR

-2064 QETIQSGVDTMKD
+2064 EPAVREGVDAMKD

-2109 KLDSLDRSIPVA
+2109 ELDSLDRSIPVA

-2134 DTAADAKAAAGGV
+2134 DTAADAKAASGGT

>member
-39 GATKNLGGAL
+39 GATKNLGSAL
-49 SSTFSKALSVIDSS
+49 GSTFSNALRVVDSS

-79 NVDLSGLSNG
+79 DVDMSGLSNG

-411 TVVIDSL
+411 TIVIDSL

-430 QVGRAFSQIFPPIT
+430 QVGRAFSQIFPPMT

-478 FFALLHIGWSLIKV
+478 FFALLHIGWSLIKA

-587 GKYKD
+587 GKYQD

-622 KSFSILDW
+622 KSFSFLDW
-630 FNVSGA
+630 FNVSAG

-648 IVSQLKAILS
+648 IVSQLKAIMA
-658 LKEKIPFLGGEGG
+658 LKEKIPFLNGEGL
-671 KAGLLKLWGMLR
+671 KGLFAMLR
-683 GGGGGDD
+683 GGGGDGDEKG
-690 DGKKDDSPGV
+690 GKDAPGIV
-700 IDQLTKSFEK
+700 EQLTGAFEK

-729 LSAGV
+729 LAAAI

-745 AQATAAIGGLMAEL
+745 AQATAAVGALMAEL
-759 MLALGGMTF
+759 MLALAGMTF

-791 ILILAGVMK
+791 IVILAGVMK
-800 LLSKMSWEEIGK
+800 LMSKMSWEEIGK
-812 GLAAIGGAFLIIAA
+812 GLASIGGAFLIIAIGA
-826 GTKLMPAK
+826 KLMPAK

-842 LVPLAN
+842 MVPLAN
-848 AIAILVHSI
+848 AIAILVHAI

-867 IGKGLAAMAGMM
+867 IGKGLATMAGAM
-879 LLMAGTLK
+879 LLMAGTLR

-938 IMVGAFRLMPAT
+938 IMVGAFRLMPAD
-950 GGLAAVGILIMAQA
+950 GALSAVGIFVMANA
-964 LVVMAQAFDSFGKM
+964 LVVMAQAFNMFGTM

-993 LLLMVGALKLMPT
+993 LLLMVGAVKLMPDT
-1006 GGVFAAVGILVMAN
+1006 GVFAAVGILVMAN
-1020 ALVVMGQAL
+1020 ALVIMGQAL
-1029 TTIGGLSIRQI
+1029 TAIGGLSIRQI

-1061 NGALVGAAAMVV
+1061 NGALAGAAAMVI
-1073 VAAALA
+1073 VAAAIT

-1094 QMLTALLGLAGA
+1094 QILTALLGLAGA
-1106 FLVLGGAAALM
+1106 FTVLGVAAALM
-1117 TPLLPSLLGLAGAI
+1117 TPLLPSLLGLAGAV

-1141 GAGLVSL
+1141 GVGLTAL
-1148 AAGLGALAALG
+1148 AAGLATLAAVG
-1159 KNGLDGLINILLFI
+1159 ASGVDGLVNLLLFI
-1173 PKVFGAIALGLVDFF
+1173 PKLFKAVALGLVDFL
-1188 GTLAEH
+1188 GALAEH
-1194 AGKLSE
+1194 AGGLGKSMVIL
-1200 SLTIMFTTMIGALL
+1200 FTTMFGALIE
-1214 DSGKTLM
+1214 SGTQLM
-1221 PKLIDFLVTLVVSM
+1221 PKLINFIVTLVLAL
-1235 LDGLDRTAPKWIA
+1235 LDAADRTVPKWIE
-1248 TFTHLMLVGLEA
+1248 TFTHLMIEGLNA
-1260 IRVLTPAIVQTGI
+1260 IRVLTPLIVQTGI
-1273 DVFMAFVDGIN
+1273 DIFMAFVDGIN

-1298 LRMLDGVNDF
+1298 LRMLEGVNDF
-1308 LPRAIEMG
+1308 LPRAIDMG
-1316 VTIIMNFLDGIEQ
+1316 VTIIVNFLDGIEQ

-1348 LADAIRRNKEALK
+1348 LADAIRRNKKELK

-1374 MFDGISNDAQK
+1374 MFDGISNNAQK

-1411 RVFRELGMYAMQG
+1411 RVFRELGKYTMQG
-1424 LANGIDANSGK
+1424 LANGIDANADT
-1435 PIESSQGVAESLITI
+1435 PIEASQGVAESLITI

-1478 INESAQ
+1478 INETSQ

-1503 KGSQIAKAG
+1503 KSSQIAKAG
-1512 GSFIDALYSS
+1512 GSFVDALYSS
-1522 LSETEFSKQM
+1522 LSETEFSQRM

-1632 AERAGFETGEVYGEA
+1632 AERIGFETGEVYGEA

-1725 RNLGYMLDSVLQMGQ
+1725 RNLGYMLDSVVQMGQ
-1740 GVGGIIDTFS
+1740 GVGGIIDAFS
-1750 KFSPMLQVLLTNFET
+1750 KFSPMLKVLLTNFEST
-1765 SLPAI
+1765 LPAI
-1770 AALIRPFAP
+1770 AAMVQPFAP

-1812 FLKDQAGNQKI
+1812 FLKDQAGNRKI

-1835 EFMKSLPRR
+1835 DFMKTLPKR

-1853 KGLVQTI
+1853 KGLIQTI
-1860 KDLPNLIGTLVRG
+1860 KDLPNLIGTLVNS

-1884 LPSSGGDIIVAL
+1884 LPSNGGDIIAAL

-1918 VEALANGLS
+1918 VEALANGFS
-1927 QAFVALINI
+1927 RAFVALIDF

-1948 KSASDMDDVGSHI
+1948 KSTSDMDDVGAHI
-1961 FQTLWQSLVKLGAAM
+1961 FQSLWQSLVRLGAAM

-1998 EAGGNMVQGLVNGI
+1998 EAGGNMVQGLVNGV
-2012 RNRIYQAVE
+2012 RNRITSAVE

-2026 GSMVANGFR
+2026 GSMVINGFKS
-2035 RVLGINSPSTVFQEF
+2035 VLGIHSPSTVFREF

-2064 QETIQSGVDTMKD
+2064 QETIQGGVDTMKD

-2082 MDEIEDD
+2082 MDEIEDN
-2089 FNADISPT
+2089 FNSDISPT

-2102 NLDQAKK
+2102 NLDQAKRDMDA
-2109 KLDSLDRSIPVA
+2109 LNRSIPIN

-2128 KASTAT
+2128 KASTEV
-2134 DTAADAKAAAGGV
+2134 DTAADAKAAGD
-2147 TTINNIEYV
+2147 TNITNIEYV

-2175 KQLDDLKKRNP
+2175 KQLEDLKKRNP

>member
-39 GATKNLGGAL
+39 GATKNLGSAL
-49 SSTFSKALSVIDSS
+49 GSTFSNALRVVDSS

-79 NVDLSGLSNG
+79 DVDMSGLSNS

-119 LNVAKAFTIQGA
+119 LNVAKAFTVQGA

-141 INSVQTILANTQSKG
+141 INAVQTILGNTQSKG
-156 STLADVNKTLD
+156 TTLQDVNKTLD

-215 ANSEKASS
+215 SNSEQASH
-223 AMYQLSQAIAADKVG
+223 AMYQLSQAIAANKVG
-238 LEDWNSVVHS
+238 AQDWISVVNAG
-248 DMGGEIFQKSLFDTA
+248 MGGEAFKKSLYETG
-263 KAMGTLKNAGNM
+263 KAMGTLKDAGNQ
-275 TFEEWTKN
+275 TYEEWEKN
-283 YKPFRE
+283 GKGFKE
-289 TLADGWLTGK
+289 SMADGWITGK
-299 VLTKTLEK
+299 VLTQTLEK

-312 SDEQLREQGY
+312 TDAQLKERGY
-322 TEEQIASIQKLAQTA
+322 TDEQIAQIQKLAQTA

-349 MIGTINESIGSGWA
+349 LIGTINESIGSGWA
-363 QSWRIIIG
+363 QSWRIILG

-380 TRVSKVISGAVDQSA
+380 TRVSKAISGAVDSSA
-395 KSRNELLQGWS
+395 KSRNELLQGWR

-411 TVVIDSL
+411 TIVIDSL
-418 VRVFNGLYSIVG
+418 VRVFDGLNSIVA
-430 QVGRAFSQIFPPIT
+430 QVRRAFYQIFPPMT

-449 KLTRSFEDLSY
+449 KLTRSFEDLTY
-460 KLTPSIET
+460 KIRPSIET
-468 VVNLGRTFKG
+468 VVNIGRTFKG
-478 FFALLHIGWSLIKV
+478 FFALLHIGWSLIKA
-492 VGSMIAKIFGASG
+492 VGSMIAKVFGASG

-548 VFEWIGKSVDD
+548 VFEWIGKSVGD
-559 TSVAWGKF
+559 TNVAWSKF
-567 LDFVHKVTNGL
+567 LDFVHGVAGGI
-578 IKIFNILTS
+578 IKIYNVLAT
-587 GKYKD
+587 GKYKN
-592 GTFMGLKS
+592 GTFMGLNS
-600 DAGFIKFLIK
+600 DASFIKFLIK

-622 KSFSILDW
+622 KSFSFVDW
-630 FNVSGA
+630 FNVSAG

-648 IVSQLKAILS
+648 IVSQLKAIMA
-658 LKEKIPFLGGEGG
+658 LKDKIPFLNGEGL
-671 KAGLLKLWGMLR
+671 KGLFALLR
-683 GGGGGDD
+683 GGGGDGDEKG
-690 DGKKDDSPGV
+690 GKDAPGIV
-700 IDQLTKSFEK
+700 DQLTGAFEK

-729 LSAGV
+729 LAAAV

-745 AQATAAIGGLMAEL
+745 AQATAAVGALMAEL
-759 MLALGGMTF
+759 MLALAGMTF

-791 ILILAGVMK
+791 IVILAGVMK
-800 LLSKMSWEEIGK
+800 LMSKMSWEEIGK
-812 GLAAIGGAFLIIAA
+812 GLASIGGAFLIIAI

-842 LVPLAN
+842 LVPMAN
-848 AIAILVHSI
+848 AIAILVHAI

-867 IGKGLAAMAGMM
+867 IGKGLTAIAGAM
-879 LLMAGTLK
+879 LLMAGTLR

-906 SMVVLASALKSFGE
+906 SMVVLASAIKSFGE

-938 IMVGAFRLMPAT
+938 LMVGAFRLMPAT
-950 GGLAAVGILIMAQA
+950 GGVVAAAGIFIMANA
-964 LVVMAQAFDSFGKM
+964 LVVMAQAFNLFSTM

-993 LLLMVGALKLMPT
+993 LLLMVGAVKLMPDT
-1006 GGVFAAVGILVMAN
+1006 GVFAAVGILVMAN
-1020 ALVVMGQAL
+1020 ALVIMGQAL
-1029 TTIGGLSIRQI
+1029 TAIGGLSIRQI

-1061 NGALVGAAAMVV
+1061 NGALAGAAAMVI
-1073 VAAALA
+1073 VAAAIT

-1094 QMLTALLGLAGA
+1094 QILTALLGLAGA
-1106 FLVLGGAAALM
+1106 FTVLGVAAALM
-1117 TPLLPSLLGLAGAI
+1117 TPLLPSLLGLAGAV

-1141 GAGLVSL
+1141 GVGLTAL
-1148 AAGLGALAALG
+1148 AAGLATLAAVG
-1159 KNGLDGLINILLFI
+1159 ASGVDGLVNLLLFI
-1173 PKVFGAIALGLVDFF
+1173 PKLFKAVALGLVDFL
-1188 GTLAEH
+1188 GALAEH
-1194 AGKLSE
+1194 AGGLGKSMVIL
-1200 SLTIMFTTMIGALL
+1200 FTTMFGALIESGTQLMPKMIDFIVTLILALL
-1214 DSGKTLM
+1214 DAA
-1221 PKLIDFLVTLVVSM
+1221 
-1235 LDGLDRTAPKWIA
+1235 DRTIPKWIE
-1248 TFTHLMLVGLEA
+1248 TFTHLMIVGLDA
-1260 IRVLTPAIVQTGI
+1260 IRVLTPLIVQTGI

-1284 ELIPRMAESGQNAI
+1284 DLLPRMSESGQNAI
-1298 LRMLDGVNDF
+1298 LRMLDGVNEF
-1308 LPRAIEMG
+1308 LPRAIDMG
-1316 VTIIMNFLDGIEQ
+1316 VTIIWNFLDGIER

-1348 LADAIRRNKEALK
+1348 LADAIRRNKEPLQ

-1374 MFDGISNDAQK
+1374 MFDGIAKNAQK
-1385 VLDSVSSLGRKMR
+1385 VLDSLSSLGKRMR
-1398 HAAAAVLGIHSPS
+1398 NVTAAVLGIHSPS
-1411 RVFRELGMYAMQG
+1411 RVFREFGMFTMLG
-1424 LANGIDANSGK
+1424 LAGGINANAEK
-1435 PIESSQGVAESLITI
+1435 PIGASQGVAESLISI
-1450 AQKVLGIHS
+1450 ARNVLGIQS
-1459 PSRVFHGVG
+1459 PSRVFHGIGENV
-1468 TNINQGLAQG
+1468 NQGMARG
-1478 INESAQ
+1478 IDDSAK
-1484 APQQALGNNLD
+1484 APQQALSNNLD
-1495 KMIAITES
+1495 RMIAITND
-1503 KGSQIAKAG
+1503 KGAQIAKAG
-1512 GSFIDALYSS
+1512 GSFIDTLYAS
-1522 LSETEFSKQM
+1522 LSETDFSKRM

-1623 ALEKAAKLE
+1623 ALEKASKLE
-1632 AERAGFETGEVYGEA
+1632 AERIGFETGEVYGEA

-1725 RNLGYMLDSVLQMGQ
+1725 RNLGYMLDSVVQMGQ

-1750 KFSPMLQVLLTNFET
+1750 KFSPMLKVLLTNFEST
-1765 SLPAI
+1765 LPAI
-1770 AALIRPFAP
+1770 AAMVQPFAP
-1779 MLAQSLGGGL
+1779 MLAQALGGGL

-1812 FLKDQAGNQKI
+1812 FLKDQAGNRKI

-1835 EFMKSLPRR
+1835 DFLKTLPSR

-1853 KGLVQTI
+1853 KGLIQTI
-1860 KDLPNLIGTLVRG
+1860 KDLPNLIGTLVNS
-1873 LIELFVTLLSE
+1873 LIELFVVLLGE
-1884 LPSSGGDIIVAL
+1884 LPKSGGDIIAAL

-1927 QAFVALINI
+1927 RAFVTLIDF

-1948 KSASDMDDVGSHI
+1948 KSTSDMDDVGAHI
-1961 FQTLWQSLVKLGAAM
+1961 LQTLWQSLVRLGAAM

-1998 EAGGNMVQGLVNGI
+1998 EAGGNMVQGLVNGV
-2012 RNRIYQAVE
+2012 RNRITSAVE

-2026 GSMVANGFR
+2026 GSMVINGFKS
-2035 RVLGINSPSTVFQEF
+2035 VLGIHSPSTVFREF
-2050 GYFLVK
+2050 GHFLVK

-2064 QETIQSGVDTMKD
+2064 QETIQGGVDTMKD

-2082 MDEIEDD
+2082 MDEIEDN
-2089 FNADISPT
+2089 FNSDISPT

-2102 NLDQAKK
+2102 NLDQAKRDMAA
-2109 KLDSLDRSIPVA
+2109 LNRSIPIN

-2128 KASTAT
+2128 KASTEV
-2134 DTAADAKAAAGGV
+2134 DTAADAKAAGD
-2147 TTINNIEYV
+2147 TNITNIEYV

-2175 KQLDDLKKRNP
+2175 KQLEDLKKRNP

>member
-39 GATKNLGGAL
+39 GATKNLGSAL
-49 SSTFSKALSVIDSS
+49 GSTFSNALRVVDSS

-79 NVDLSGLSNG
+79 NVDLSGLSNS

-106 ALHNIGAKLADSG
+106 ALHNIGSKLADSG

-248 DMGGEIFQKSLFDTA
+248 DMGGEIFQKALFDTA

-299 VLTKTLEK
+299 VLTQTLEK

-312 SDEQLREQGY
+312 TDEQLRERGY

-349 MIGTINESIGSGWA
+349 MVGTINESIGSGWA

-411 TVVIDSL
+411 TIVIDSL
-418 VRVFNGLYSIVG
+418 VRIFNGLYSIVG
-430 QVGRAFSQIFPPIT
+430 QVGRAFSQIFPPMT
-444 VAQVM
+444 VAQVV
-449 KLTRSFEDLSY
+449 KLTHSFEDLSY
-460 KLTPSIET
+460 KLQPSIET

-478 FFALLHIGWSLIKV
+478 FFALLHIGWSLIKA
-492 VGSMIAKIFGASG
+492 VGSMIAKVFGASG

-587 GKYKD
+587 GKYQD

-622 KSFSILDW
+622 KSFSFLDW
-630 FNVSGA
+630 FNVSAG

-648 IVSQLKAILS
+648 IVSQLKAIMA
-658 LKEKIPFLGGEGG
+658 LKDKIPFLNGEGL
-671 KAGLLKLWGMLR
+671 KGLFALLR
-683 GGGGGDD
+683 GGGGDGDEKG
-690 DGKKDDSPGV
+690 GKDAPGIV
-700 IDQLTKSFEK
+700 DQLTGAFEK

-729 LSAGV
+729 LAAAV

-745 AQATAAIGGLMAEL
+745 AQATAAIGALMAEL
-759 MLALGGMTF
+759 MLALAGMTF

-791 ILILAGVMK
+791 IVILAGVMK
-800 LLSKMSWEEIGK
+800 LMSKMSWEEIGK
-812 GLAAIGGAFLIIAA
+812 GLASIGGAFLIIAIGA
-826 GTKLMPAK
+826 KLMPAK

-842 LVPLAN
+842 MVPLAN
-848 AIAILVHSI
+848 AIAILVHAI

-867 IGKGLAAMAGMM
+867 IGKGLATMAGAM
-879 LLMAGTLK
+879 LLMAGTLR

-938 IMVGAFRLMPAT
+938 LMVGAFRLMPAT
-950 GGLAAVGILIMAQA
+950 GSLAAAGIFIMANA
-964 LVVMAQAFDSFGKM
+964 LVVMAQAFNLFGTM

-993 LLLMVGALKLMPT
+993 LLLMVGAVNLMPDT
-1006 GGVFAAVGILVMAN
+1006 GVFAAVGILVMAN
-1020 ALVVMGQAL
+1020 ALVIMGQAL
-1029 TTIGGLSIRQI
+1029 TAIGGLSIRQI

-1061 NGALVGAAAMVV
+1061 NGALAGAAAMVI
-1073 VAAALA
+1073 VAAAIT

-1094 QMLTALLGLAGA
+1094 QILTALLGLAGA
-1106 FLVLGGAAALM
+1106 FTVLGVAAALM
-1117 TPLLPSLLGLAGAI
+1117 TPLLPSLLGLAGAV

-1141 GAGLVSL
+1141 GVGLTAL
-1148 AAGLGALAALG
+1148 AAGLATLAAVG
-1159 KNGLDGLINILLFI
+1159 ASGVDGLVNLLLFI
-1173 PKVFGAIALGLVDFF
+1173 PKLFKAVALGLVDFL
-1188 GTLAEH
+1188 GALAEH
-1194 AGKLSE
+1194 AGGLGKSMVIL
-1200 SLTIMFTTMIGALL
+1200 FTTMFGALIE
-1214 DSGKTLM
+1214 SGTQLM
-1221 PKLIDFLVTLVVSM
+1221 PKLINFIVTLVLAL
-1235 LDGLDRTAPKWIA
+1235 LDAADRTVPKWIE
-1248 TFTHLMLVGLEA
+1248 TFTHLMIEGLNA
-1260 IRVLTPAIVQTGI
+1260 IRVLTPLIVQTGI
-1273 DVFMAFVDGIN
+1273 DIFMAFVDGIN

-1298 LRMLDGVNDF
+1298 LRMLEGVNDF
-1308 LPRAIEMG
+1308 LPRAIDMG
-1316 VTIIMNFLDGIEQ
+1316 VTIIVNFLDGIEQ

-1348 LADAIRRNKEALK
+1348 LADAIRRNKKELK

-1374 MFDGISNDAQK
+1374 MFDGISNNAQK

-1411 RVFRELGMYAMQG
+1411 RVFRELGKYTMQG
-1424 LANGIDANSGK
+1424 LANGIDANADT
-1435 PIESSQGVAESLITI
+1435 PIEASQGVAESLITI

-1478 INESAQ
+1478 INETSQ

-1503 KGSQIAKAG
+1503 KSSQIAKAG
-1512 GSFIDALYSS
+1512 GSFVDALYSS
-1522 LSETEFSKQM
+1522 LSETEFSQRM

-1632 AERAGFETGEVYGEA
+1632 AERIGFETGEVYGEA

-1725 RNLGYMLDSVLQMGQ
+1725 RNLGYMLDSVVQMGQ
-1740 GVGGIIDTFS
+1740 GVGGIIDAFS
-1750 KFSPMLQVLLTNFET
+1750 KFSPMLKVLLTNFEST
-1765 SLPAI
+1765 LPAI
-1770 AALIRPFAP
+1770 AAMVQPFAP

-1812 FLKDQAGNQKI
+1812 FLKDQAGNRKI

-1835 EFMKSLPRR
+1835 DFMKTLPKR

-1853 KGLVQTI
+1853 KGLIQTI
-1860 KDLPNLIGTLVRG
+1860 KDLPNLIGTLVNS

-1884 LPSSGGDIIVAL
+1884 LPSNGGDIIAAL

-1918 VEALANGLS
+1918 VEALANGFS
-1927 QAFVALINI
+1927 RAFVALIDF

-1948 KSASDMDDVGSHI
+1948 KSTSDMDDVGAHI
-1961 FQTLWQSLVKLGAAM
+1961 FQSLWQSLVRLGAAM

-1998 EAGGNMVQGLVNGI
+1998 EAGGNMVQGLVNGV
-2012 RNRIYQAVE
+2012 RNRITSAVE

-2026 GSMVANGFR
+2026 GSMVINGFKS
-2035 RVLGINSPSTVFQEF
+2035 VLGIHSPSTVFREF

-2064 QETIQSGVDTMKD
+2064 QETIQGGVDTMKD

-2082 MDEIEDD
+2082 MDEIEDN
-2089 FNADISPT
+2089 FNSDISPT

-2102 NLDQAKK
+2102 NLDQAKRDMDA
-2109 KLDSLDRSIPVA
+2109 LNRSIPIN

-2128 KASTAT
+2128 KASTEV
-2134 DTAADAKAAAGGV
+2134 DTAADAKAAGD
-2147 TTINNIEYV
+2147 TNITNIEYV

-2175 KQLDDLKKRNP
+2175 KQLEDLKKRNP

>member
-39 GATKNLGGAL
+39 GATKNLGSAL
-49 SSTFSKALSVIDSS
+49 SSTFSNALRVVDSS

-79 NVDLSGLSNG
+79 DVDMSGLSNS

-119 LNVAKAFTIQGA
+119 LNVAKAFTVQGA

-275 TFEEWTKN
+275 TFEEWIKN

-322 TEEQIASIQKLAQTA
+322 TEEQIAQIQKLAQTA

-411 TVVIDSL
+411 TIVIDSL
-418 VRVFNGLYSIVG
+418 VRVFNGLYSIAG
-430 QVGRAFSQIFPPIT
+430 QVGRAFSQIFPPMT

-468 VVNLGRTFKG
+468 VANLGRTFKG
-478 FFALLHIGWSLIKV
+478 FFALLHIGWSLIKA

-578 IKIFNILTS
+578 IKIFNILSS

-600 DAGFIKFLIK
+600 DNGFIKFLIK

-622 KSFSILDW
+622 KSFSFLDW
-630 FNVSGA
+630 FNVSAG

-648 IVSQLKAILS
+648 IVSQLKAIMA
-658 LKEKIPFLGGEGG
+658 LKEKIPFLNGEGL
-671 KAGLLKLWGMLR
+671 KGLFALFR
-683 GGGGGDD
+683 GGGGDGDEKG
-690 DGKKDDSPGV
+690 GKDAPGIV
-700 IDQLTKSFEK
+700 EQLTGAFEK

-729 LSAGV
+729 LAAAI

-745 AQATAAIGGLMAEL
+745 AQATAAVGALMAEL
-759 MLALGGMTF
+759 MLALAGMTF

-791 ILILAGVMK
+791 IVILAGVMK
-800 LLSKMSWEEIGK
+800 LMSKMSWEEIGK
-812 GLAAIGGAFLIIAA
+812 GLASIGGAFLIIAI

-842 LVPLAN
+842 MVPMAN
-848 AIAILVHSI
+848 AIAILVHAI

-867 IGKGLAAMAGMM
+867 IGKGLTAIAGAM
-879 LLMAGTLK
+879 LLMAGTLR

-938 IMVGAFRLMPAT
+938 LMVGAFRLMPAT
-950 GGLAAVGILIMAQA
+950 GGVFAAAGIFIMANA
-964 LVVMAQAFDSFGKM
+964 LVVMAQAFNLFGTM

-993 LLLMVGALKLMPT
+993 LLLMVGAVKLMPDT
-1006 GGVFAAVGILVMAN
+1006 GVFAAVGILVMAN
-1020 ALVVMGQAL
+1020 ALVIMGQAL
-1029 TTIGGLSIRQI
+1029 TAIGGLSIRQI

-1061 NGALVGAAAMVV
+1061 NGALAGAAAMVI
-1073 VAAALA
+1073 VAAAIT

-1094 QMLTALLGLAGA
+1094 QILTALLGLAGA
-1106 FLVLGGAAALM
+1106 FTVLGVAAALM
-1117 TPLLPSLLGLAGAI
+1117 TPLLPSLLGLAGAV

-1141 GAGLVSL
+1141 GVGLTAL
-1148 AAGLGALAALG
+1148 AAGLATLAAVG
-1159 KNGLDGLINILLFI
+1159 ASGVDGLVNLLLFI
-1173 PKVFGAIALGLVDFF
+1173 PKLFKAVALGLVDFL
-1188 GTLAEH
+1188 GALAEH
-1194 AGKLSE
+1194 AGGLGKSMVIL
-1200 SLTIMFTTMIGALL
+1200 FTTMFGALIE
-1214 DSGKTLM
+1214 SGTQLM
-1221 PKLIDFLVTLVVSM
+1221 PKLINFIVTLILAL
-1235 LDGLDRTAPKWIA
+1235 LDAADRTIPKWIE
-1248 TFTHLMLVGLEA
+1248 TFTHLMIEGLNA
-1260 IRVLTPAIVQTGI
+1260 IRILTPLIVQTGE
-1273 DVFMAFVDGIN
+1273 DVFMAFIDGIN
-1284 ELIPRMAESGQNAI
+1284 DLIPRMAESGQNAI
-1298 LRMLDGVNDF
+1298 LRMLDGVNEF
-1308 LPRAIEMG
+1308 LPRAIDMG
-1316 VTIIMNFLDGIEQ
+1316 VTIIWNFLDGIER

-1335 NKMFETAVNMINN
+1335 NKMFDTAVNMINN
-1348 LADAIRRNKEALK
+1348 LADAIRRNKKPLQ
-1361 EAGHNLASALLEG
+1361 EAGHNLASALLDG
-1374 MFDGISNDAQK
+1374 MFDGIAKNAQK
-1385 VLDSVSSLGRKMR
+1385 VLDSLSSLGKRMR
-1398 HAAAAVLGIHSPS
+1398 NVTAAVLGIHSPS
-1411 RVFRELGMYAMQG
+1411 RVFREFGMFTMLG
-1424 LANGIDANSGK
+1424 LAGGIDANAEK
-1435 PIESSQGVAESLITI
+1435 PLNASQGVAESLISI
-1450 AQKVLGIHS
+1450 ARNVLGIQS
-1459 PSRVFHGVG
+1459 PSRVFHGIGENV
-1468 TNINQGLAQG
+1468 NQGMARG
-1478 INESAQ
+1478 IDDSAK

-1495 KMIAITES
+1495 RMIAITND
-1503 KGSQIAKAG
+1503 KGAQIAAAG
-1512 GSFIDALYSS
+1512 GSFIDTLYAS
-1522 LSETEFSKQM
+1522 LSETDFSQRM
-1532 GGIFFEAERK
+1532 GGIFFEAQRK

-1548 AKRQKYEEETEKLQ
+1548 AKREKYEEEAEKLQ
-1562 EEIEQAEE
+1562 EEIESAQD

-1578 AKNAEEDAAKVAADA
+1578 AANAQEDAAKVAADA
-1593 KKDATAKRR
+1593 KKDETAKRR

-1623 ALEKAAKLE
+1623 ALEKASKLE
-1632 AERAGFETGEVYGEA
+1632 AERAGFEAGEAYGEG
-1647 MADGIESNKDRIKT
+1647 MADGIENNKDRIKT

-1717 ASSDRSFK
+1717 STSDRSFK
-1725 RNLGYMLDSVLQMGQ
+1725 RNLGFMLDSVIQMGQ

-1750 KFSPMLQVLLTNFET
+1750 KFSPMLKILLTNFEST
-1765 SLPAI
+1765 LPAI
-1770 AALIRPFAP
+1770 AAMVQPFAP
-1779 MLAQSLGGGL
+1779 MLAQALGGGL

-1802 IIAGLGALFV
+1802 IIAGLGALFI
-1812 FLKDQAGNQKI
+1812 FLKDQAGNRKI

-1835 EFMKSLPRR
+1835 DFLKTLPSR

-1853 KGLVQTI
+1853 KGLIQTI
-1860 KDLPNLIGTLVRG
+1860 KDLPTLIGTLVNS
-1873 LIELFVTLLSE
+1873 LIELFVVLLGE
-1884 LPSSGGDIIVAL
+1884 LPKSGGDIIAAL

-1927 QAFVALINI
+1927 RAFVTLIDF

-1948 KSASDMDDVGSHI
+1948 KSTSDMDDVGAHI
-1961 FQTLWQSLVKLGAAM
+1961 LQTLWQSLVRLGAAM

-1998 EAGGNMVQGLVNGI
+1998 EAGGNMVQGLVNGV
-2012 RNRIYQAVE
+2012 RNRITSAVE

-2026 GSMVANGFR
+2026 GSMVMNGFKS
-2035 RVLGINSPSTVFQEF
+2035 VLGIHSPSTVFREF

-2064 QETIQSGVDTMKD
+2064 QETIQGGVDTMKD

-2082 MDEIEDD
+2082 MDEIEDN
-2089 FNADISPT
+2089 FNSDISPT

-2102 NLDQAKK
+2102 NLDQAKRDMDA
-2109 KLDSLDRSIPVA
+2109 LNRSIPIN

-2128 KASTAT
+2128 KASTEV
-2134 DTAADAKAAAGGV
+2134 DTAADAKAAGD
-2147 TTINNIEYV
+2147 TNITNIEYV

-2175 KQLDDLKKRNP
+2175 KQLEDLKKRNP

>member
-39 GATKNLGGAL
+39 GATKNLGSAL
-49 SSTFSKALSVIDSS
+49 GSTFSNALRVVDSS

-79 NVDLSGLSNG
+79 DVDMSGLSNG

-119 LNVAKAFTIQGA
+119 LNVAKAFTVQGA

-411 TVVIDSL
+411 TIVIDSL
-418 VRVFNGLYSIVG
+418 VRVFNGLYSIAG
-430 QVGRAFSQIFPPIT
+430 QVGRAFSQIFPPMT

-478 FFALLHIGWSLIKV
+478 FFALLHIGWSLIKA

-587 GKYKD
+587 GKYQD

-622 KSFSILDW
+622 KSFSFLDW
-630 FNVSGA
+630 FNVSAG

-648 IVSQLKAILS
+648 IVSQLKAIMA
-658 LKEKIPFLGGEGG
+658 LKEKIPFLNGEGL
-671 KAGLLKLWGMLR
+671 KGLFAMLR
-683 GGGGGDD
+683 GGGGDGDEKG
-690 DGKKDDSPGV
+690 GKDAPGIV
-700 IDQLTKSFEK
+700 DQLTGAFEK

-729 LSAGV
+729 LAAAI

-745 AQATAAIGGLMAEL
+745 AQATAAVGALMAEL
-759 MLALGGMTF
+759 MLALAGMTF

-791 ILILAGVMK
+791 IVILAGVMK
-800 LLSKMSWEEIGK
+800 LMSKMSWEEIGK
-812 GLAAIGGAFLIIAA
+812 GLASIGGAFLIIAI

-842 LVPLAN
+842 MVPMAN
-848 AIAILVHSI
+848 AIAILVHAI

-867 IGKGLAAMAGMM
+867 IGKGLTAIAGAM
-879 LLMAGTLK
+879 LLMAGTLR
-887 LIPTKTAFL
+887 LIPAKTAFL

-906 SMVVLASALKSFGE
+906 SMVVLASAIKSFGE

-938 IMVGAFRLMPAT
+938 LMVGAFRLMPAT
-950 GGLAAVGILIMAQA
+950 GGVVAAAGLFIMANA
-964 LVVMAQAFDSFGKM
+964 LVVMAQAFNLFGTM

-993 LLLMVGALKLMPT
+993 LLLMVGAVKLMPDT
-1006 GGVFAAVGILVMAN
+1006 GVFAAVGILVMAN
-1020 ALVVMGQAL
+1020 ALVIMGQAL
-1029 TTIGGLSIRQI
+1029 TAIGGLSIRQI

-1061 NGALVGAAAMVV
+1061 NGALAGAAAMVI
-1073 VAAALA
+1073 VAAAIT

-1094 QMLTALLGLAGA
+1094 QILTALLGLAGA
-1106 FLVLGGAAALM
+1106 FLVLGAAAALM

-1141 GAGLVSL
+1141 GVGLTAL
-1148 AAGLGALAALG
+1148 AAGLATLAAVG
-1159 KNGLDGLINILLFI
+1159 ASGVDGLVNLLLFI
-1173 PKVFGAIALGLVDFF
+1173 PKLFKAVALGLVDFL
-1188 GTLAEH
+1188 GALAEH
-1194 AGKLSE
+1194 AGGLGKSMVIL
-1200 SLTIMFTTMIGALL
+1200 FTTMFGALIESGTQLMPKMIDFIVTLILALL
-1214 DSGKTLM
+1214 DAA
-1221 PKLIDFLVTLVVSM
+1221 
-1235 LDGLDRTAPKWIA
+1235 DRTIPKWIE
-1248 TFTHLMLVGLEA
+1248 TFTHLMIVGLDA
-1260 IRVLTPAIVQTGI
+1260 IRVLTPLIVQTGI

-1284 ELIPRMAESGQNAI
+1284 DLLPRMSESGQNAI
-1298 LRMLDGVNDF
+1298 LRMLDGVNEF
-1308 LPRAIEMG
+1308 LPRAIDMG
-1316 VTIIMNFLDGIEQ
+1316 VTIIWNFLDGIEQ

-1411 RVFRELGMYAMQG
+1411 RVFRELGAYTMQG
-1424 LANGIDANSGK
+1424 LANGIDANADT
-1435 PIESSQGVAESLITI
+1435 PIEASQGVAESLITI

-1478 INESAQ
+1478 INETSQ

-1503 KGSQIAKAG
+1503 KSSQIAKAG
-1512 GSFIDALYSS
+1512 GSFIDTLYAS
-1522 LSETEFSKQM
+1522 LSETDFSKRM

-1602 AQQKADRAKKNIAKA
+1602 AQQKAERAKKNIAKA

-1623 ALEKAAKLE
+1623 ALEKASKLE
-1632 AERAGFETGEVYGEA
+1632 AERIGFETGEVYGEA

-1661 LVEYIMDE
+1661 LVEYIMEE

-1725 RNLGYMLDSVLQMGQ
+1725 RNLGYMLDSVVQMGQ

-1750 KFSPMLQVLLTNFET
+1750 KFSPMLKVLLTNFEST
-1765 SLPAI
+1765 LPAI
-1770 AALIRPFAP
+1770 AAMVQPFAP

-1802 IIAGLGALFV
+1802 IIAGLGALFI
-1812 FLKDQAGNQKI
+1812 FLKDQAGNRKI

-1835 EFMKSLPRR
+1835 DFLKTLPSR

-1853 KGLVQTI
+1853 KGLIQTI
-1860 KDLPNLIGTLVRG
+1860 KDLPTLIGTLVNS
-1873 LIELFVTLLSE
+1873 LIELFVVLLGE
-1884 LPSSGGDIIVAL
+1884 LPKSGGDIIAAL

-1927 QAFVALINI
+1927 RAFVTLIDF

-1948 KSASDMDDVGSHI
+1948 KSTSDMDDVGAHI
-1961 FQTLWQSLVKLGAAM
+1961 LQTLWQSLVRLGAAM

-1998 EAGGNMVQGLVNGI
+1998 EAGGNMVQGLVNGV
-2012 RNRIYQAVE
+2012 RNRIANAVE
-2021 SARGL
+2021 SARGF
-2026 GSMVANGFR
+2026 GSMVINGFKS
-2035 RVLGINSPSTVFQEF
+2035 VLGIHSPSTVFREF

-2064 QETIQSGVDTMKD
+2064 QETIQGGVDTVKD

-2082 MDEIEDD
+2082 MDEIEDN
-2089 FNADISPT
+2089 FNSDISPT

-2102 NLDQAKK
+2102 NLDQAKRDMDA
-2109 KLDSLDRSIPVA
+2109 LNRSIQIS

-2128 KASTAT
+2128 KASTEV
-2134 DTAADAKAAAGGV
+2134 DTAADAKAAGD
-2147 TTINNIEYV
+2147 TNITNIEYV

-2175 KQLDDLKKRNP
+2175 KQLEDLKKRNP

>member
-39 GATKNLGGAL
+39 GATKNLGSAL
-49 SSTFSKALSVIDSS
+49 GSTFSNALRVVDSS

-79 NVDLSGLSNG
+79 DVDMSGLSNS

-322 TEEQIASIQKLAQTA
+322 TEEQIAQIQKLAQTA

-411 TVVIDSL
+411 TIVIDSL

-430 QVGRAFSQIFPPIT
+430 QVSRAFSQIFPPMT

-478 FFALLHIGWSLIKV
+478 FFALLHIGWSLIKAI
-492 VGSMIAKIFGASG
+492 GSMLAKVFGATG

-587 GKYKD
+587 GKYQD

-610 VHDLVTSFIDKI
+610 VHDLVVSFIDKI
-622 KSFSILDW
+622 KSFSFLDW
-630 FNVSGA
+630 FNVSAG

-648 IVSQLKAILS
+648 IVSQLKAIMA
-658 LKEKIPFLGGEGG
+658 LKEKIPFLNGEGL
-671 KAGLLKLWGMLR
+671 KGLFALLR
-683 GGGGGDD
+683 GGGGDGDEKG
-690 DGKKDDSPGV
+690 GKDAPGIV
-700 IDQLTKSFEK
+700 EQLTGAFEK

-729 LSAGV
+729 LAAAI

-745 AQATAAIGGLMAEL
+745 AQATAAVGALMAEL
-759 MLALGGMTF
+759 MLALAGMTF

-791 ILILAGVMK
+791 IVILAGVMK
-800 LLSKMSWEEIGK
+800 LMSKMSWEEIGK
-812 GLAAIGGAFLIIAA
+812 GLASIGGAFLIIAI

-842 LVPLAN
+842 LVPMAN
-848 AIAILVHSI
+848 AIAILVHAI

-867 IGKGLAAMAGMM
+867 IGKGLTAIAGAM
-879 LLMAGTLK
+879 LLMAGTLR

-906 SMVVLASALKSFGE
+906 SMVVLASAIKSFGE

-950 GGLAAVGILIMAQA
+950 GGLAAAGIFIMANA
-964 LVVMAQAFDSFGKM
+964 LVVMAQAFNLFGTM

-993 LLLMVGALKLMPT
+993 LLLMVGAVKLMPDT
-1006 GGVFAAVGILVMAN
+1006 GVFAAVGILVMAN
-1020 ALVVMGQAL
+1020 ALVIMGQAL
-1029 TTIGGLSIRQI
+1029 TAIGGLSIRQI

-1061 NGALVGAAAMVV
+1061 NGALAGAAAMVI
-1073 VAAALA
+1073 VAAAIT

-1094 QMLTALLGLAGA
+1094 QILTALLGLAGA
-1106 FLVLGGAAALM
+1106 FTVLGVAAALM
-1117 TPLLPSLLGLAGAI
+1117 TPLLPSLLGLAGAV

-1141 GAGLVSL
+1141 GVGLTAL
-1148 AAGLGALAALG
+1148 AAGLATLAAVG
-1159 KNGLDGLINILLFI
+1159 ASGVDGLVNLLLFI
-1173 PKVFGAIALGLVDFF
+1173 PKLFKAVALGLVDFL
-1188 GTLAEH
+1188 GALAEH
-1194 AGKLSE
+1194 AGGLGKSMVIL
-1200 SLTIMFTTMIGALL
+1200 FTTMFGALIESGTQLMPKMIDFIVTLILALL
-1214 DSGKTLM
+1214 DAA
-1221 PKLIDFLVTLVVSM
+1221 
-1235 LDGLDRTAPKWIA
+1235 DRTIPKWIE
-1248 TFTHLMLVGLEA
+1248 TFTHLMIVGLDA
-1260 IRVLTPAIVQTGI
+1260 IRVLTPLIVQTGI

-1284 ELIPRMAESGQNAI
+1284 DLLPRMSESGQNAI
-1298 LRMLDGVNDF
+1298 LRMLDGVNEF
-1308 LPRAIEMG
+1308 LPRAIDMG
-1316 VTIIMNFLDGIEQ
+1316 VTIIWNFLDGIER

-1348 LADAIRRNKEALK
+1348 LADAIRRNKEPLQ

-1374 MFDGISNDAQK
+1374 MFDGIAKNAQK
-1385 VLDSVSSLGRKMR
+1385 VLDSLSSLGKRMR
-1398 HAAAAVLGIHSPS
+1398 NVTAAVLGIHSPS
-1411 RVFRELGMYAMQG
+1411 RVFREFGMFTMLG
-1424 LANGIDANSGK
+1424 LAGGINANAEK
-1435 PIESSQGVAESLITI
+1435 PIGASQGVAESLISI
-1450 AQKVLGIHS
+1450 ARNVLGIQS
-1459 PSRVFHGVG
+1459 PSRVFHGIGENV
-1468 TNINQGLAQG
+1468 NQGMARG
-1478 INESAQ
+1478 IDDSAK

-1495 KMIAITES
+1495 RMIAITND
-1503 KGSQIAKAG
+1503 KGAQIAKAG
-1512 GSFIDALYSS
+1512 GSFIDTLYAS
-1522 LSETEFSKQM
+1522 LSETDFSKRM

-1548 AKRQKYEEETEKLQ
+1548 AKRQKYEEEAEKLQ
-1562 EEIEQAEE
+1562 EEIESAQD

-1578 AKNAEEDAAKVAADA
+1578 AANAQEDAAKVAADA
-1593 KKDATAKRR
+1593 KKDETAKRR

-1623 ALEKAAKLE
+1623 ALEKASKLE
-1632 AERAGFETGEVYGEA
+1632 AERAGFEAGEAYGEG

-1677 KTKVDN
+1677 KTKVEN

-1717 ASSDRSFK
+1717 STSDRSFK
-1725 RNLGYMLDSVLQMGQ
+1725 RNLGFMLDSVIQMGQ

-1750 KFSPMLQVLLTNFET
+1750 KFSPMLKILLTNFEST
-1765 SLPAI
+1765 LPAI
-1770 AALIRPFAP
+1770 AAMVQPFAP
-1779 MLAQSLGGGL
+1779 MLAQALGGGL

-1812 FLKDQAGNQKI
+1812 FLKDQAGNRKI

-1835 EFMKSLPRR
+1835 DFLKTLPSR

-1853 KGLVQTI
+1853 KGLIQTI
-1860 KDLPNLIGTLVRG
+1860 KDLPTLIGTLVNS
-1873 LIELFVTLLSE
+1873 LIELFVVLLGE
-1884 LPSSGGDIIVAL
+1884 LPKSGGDIIAAL
-1896 VKALIWI
+1896 VKALVWI

-1927 QAFVALINI
+1927 RAFVALIDF

-1948 KSASDMDDVGSHI
+1948 KSTSDMDDVGAHI
-1961 FQTLWQSLVKLGAAM
+1961 LQTLWQSLVRLGAAM

-1998 EAGGNMVQGLVNGI
+1998 EAGGNMVQGLVNGV
-2012 RNRIYQAVE
+2012 RNRITSAVE

-2026 GSMVANGFR
+2026 GSMVINGFKS
-2035 RVLGINSPSTVFQEF
+2035 VLGIHSPSTVFREF

-2064 QETIQSGVDTMKD
+2064 QETIQGGVDTMKD

-2082 MDEIEDD
+2082 MDEIEDN
-2089 FNADISPT
+2089 FNSDISPT

-2102 NLDQAKK
+2102 NLDQAKRDMDA
-2109 KLDSLDRSIPVA
+2109 LNRSIPIN

-2128 KASTAT
+2128 KASTEV
-2134 DTAADAKAAAGGV
+2134 DTAADAKAAGD
-2147 TTINNIEYV
+2147 TNITNIEYV

-2169 IYRNTR
+2169 IYRNTQ
-2175 KQLDDLKKRNP
+2175 KQLADLKKRNP

>member
-39 GATKNLGGAL
+39 GATKNLGSAL
-49 SSTFSKALSVIDSS
+49 GSTFSNALRVVDSS

-79 NVDLSGLSNG
+79 DVDMSGLSNG

-411 TVVIDSL
+411 TIVIDSL

-430 QVGRAFSQIFPPIT
+430 QVGRAFSQIFPPMT

-478 FFALLHIGWSLIKV
+478 FFALLHIGWSLIKA

-587 GKYKD
+587 GKYQD

-622 KSFSILDW
+622 KSFSFLDW
-630 FNVSGA
+630 FNVSAG

-648 IVSQLKAILS
+648 IVSQLKAIMA
-658 LKEKIPFLGGEGG
+658 LKEKIPFLNGEGL
-671 KAGLLKLWGMLR
+671 KGLFALFR
-683 GGGGGDD
+683 GGGGDGDEKG
-690 DGKKDDSPGV
+690 GKDAPGIV
-700 IDQLTKSFEK
+700 DQLTGAFEK

-729 LSAGV
+729 LAAAI

-745 AQATAAIGGLMAEL
+745 AQATAAVGALMAEL
-759 MLALGGMTF
+759 MLALAGMTF

-791 ILILAGVMK
+791 IVILAGVMK

-938 IMVGAFRLMPAT
+938 LMVGAFRLMPAT

-964 LVVMAQAFDSFGKM
+964 LVIMAQAFDSFGKM

-1029 TTIGGLSIRQI
+1029 TAIGGLSIRQI

-1061 NGALVGAAAMVV
+1061 NGALAGAAAMVI
-1073 VAAALA
+1073 VAAAIT

-1094 QMLTALLGLAGA
+1094 QILTALLGLAGA
-1106 FLVLGGAAALM
+1106 FTVLGVAAALM

-1141 GAGLVSL
+1141 GTGLVAL

-1194 AGKLSE
+1194 AGKLGE

-1248 TFTHLMLVGLEA
+1248 TFTHLMLVGLDA

-1298 LRMLDGVNDF
+1298 LRLLEGVNEF

-1316 VTIIMNFLDGIEQ
+1316 VVIILNFLDGIEQ

-1335 NKMFETAVNMINN
+1335 NKMFDTAVNMINN
-1348 LADAIRRNKEALK
+1348 LADAIRRNKKALK
-1361 EAGHNLASALLEG
+1361 EAGHNLASALLDG
-1374 MFDGISNDAQK
+1374 MFDGISENAQK

-1411 RVFRELGMYAMQG
+1411 RVFRELGMYTMQG
-1424 LANGIDANSGK
+1424 LANGIDDNSGK

-1495 KMIAITES
+1495 KMISITES

-1717 ASSDRSFK
+1717 STSDRSFK
-1725 RNLGYMLDSVLQMGQ
+1725 RNLGFMLDSVIQMGQ

-1750 KFSPMLQVLLTNFET
+1750 KFSPMLKILLTNFEST
-1765 SLPAI
+1765 LPAI
-1770 AALIRPFAP
+1770 AAMVQPFAP

-1812 FLKDQAGNQKI
+1812 FLKDQAGNRKI

-1835 EFMKSLPRR
+1835 DFMKTLPRR

-1853 KGLVQTI
+1853 KGLIQTI
-1860 KDLPNLIGTLVRG
+1860 KDLPNLIGTLVNS

-1884 LPSSGGDIIVAL
+1884 LPSNGGDIIAAL

-1927 QAFVALINI
+1927 RAFVALIDF

-1948 KSASDMDDVGSHI
+1948 KSTSDMDDVGAHI
-1961 FQTLWQSLVKLGAAM
+1961 LQTLWQSLVRLGAAM

-1998 EAGGNMVQGLVNGI
+1998 EAGGNMVQGLVNGV
-2012 RNRIYQAVE
+2012 RNRINNAVE

-2026 GSMVANGFR
+2026 GSMVMNGFKS
-2035 RVLGINSPSTVFQEF
+2035 VLGIHSPSTVFEEF
-2050 GYFLVK
+2050 GHFLVE
-2056 GLADGMDD
+2056 GLAAGMDD
-2064 QETIQSGVDTMKD
+2064 QETIQGGVDTMKD

-2082 MDEIEDD
+2082 MDEIEDN
-2089 FNADISPT
+2089 FNSEISPT

-2102 NLDQAKK
+2102 NLDQAKRDMDA
-2109 KLDSLDRSIPVA
+2109 LNRSIPIN

-2128 KASTAT
+2128 KASTEV
-2134 DTAADAKAAAGGV
+2134 DTAADVKAAGD
-2147 TTINNIEYV
+2147 TNITNIEYV

-2169 IYRNTR
+2169 IYRNTL
-2175 KQLDDLKKRNP
+2175 KQLADLKKRNP

>member
-39 GATKNLGGAL
+39 GATKNLGSAL
-49 SSTFSKALSVIDSS
+49 GSTFSNALRVVDSS

-119 LNVAKAFTIQGA
+119 LNVAKAFTVQGA

-141 INSVQTILANTQSKG
+141 INAVQTILGNTKHKG
-156 STLADVNKTLD
+156 TTIQDVNKTLD
-167 DLNAYADRTIYNFG
+167 ELNEYADRTIYNFG
-181 EMTKNIGTFTA
+181 EMTKNIGMFTA

-206 IANLAALSG
+206 ISNLAALSG
-215 ANSEKASS
+215 SNSEEASR

-238 LEDWNSVVHS
+238 LQDWNSVQNAS
-248 DMGGEIFQKSLFDTA
+248 MSGEVFQKALFDTA
-263 KAMGTLKNAGNM
+263 KAMGTLKTAGNQ
-275 TFEEWTKN
+275 TFEEWIKN

-312 SDEQLREQGY
+312 TDEQLREQGY
-322 TEEQIASIQKLAQTA
+322 TEEQIKSIQELAKTA
-337 NGAAQDVKTFTQ
+337 NGAAQDIKTFTQ
-349 MIGTINESIGSGWA
+349 LTGSMNESIGSGWA
-363 QSWRIIIG
+363 QTWRILLG

-380 TRVSKVISGAVDQSA
+380 TRVNDVLSKAVNNSA
-395 KSRNELLQGWS
+395 DARNNLLKGWR

-411 TVVIDSL
+411 QMVIDSL
-418 VRVFNGLYSIVG
+418 T
-430 QVGRAFSQIFPPIT
+430 RAFDGLWGIIKPIGQAFREVFPPTT
-444 VAQVM
+444 VEQLM
-449 KLTRSFEDLSY
+449 NLTRQFDGFTK
-460 KLTPSIET
+460 KL
-468 VVNLGRTFKG
+468 VVSAGTADKIRRTFKG
-478 FFALLHIGWSLIKV
+478 FFAVLHIGTSLLQAI
-492 VGSMIAKIFGASG
+492 GSMIAKVFGASG
-505 GAAGGLLSMTASLGD
+505 GAAGGLLTMTASLGD
-520 FLVKLDESIQNGKLF
+520 FLVKLDQSIQNGKLF

-548 VFEWIGKSVDD
+548 VFEWISKSVGD
-559 TSVAWGKF
+559 TNVAWSKF
-567 LDFVHKVTNGL
+567 LDFVHGVAGGI
-578 IKIFNILTS
+578 IKIYNVLAS

-592 GTFMGLKS
+592 GTFMGLNS
-600 DAGFIKFLIK
+600 DASFIKFLVK

-622 KSFSILDW
+622 KSFSFVDW
-630 FNVSGA
+630 FNVSAG

-648 IVSQLKAILS
+648 IVSQLKAIMA
-658 LKEKIPFLGGEGG
+658 LKDKIPFLNGEGL
-671 KAGLLKLWGMLR
+671 KGLFALFR
-683 GGGGGDD
+683 GGGGDGDEKG
-690 DGKKDDSPGV
+690 GKDAPGIV
-700 IDQLTKSFEK
+700 DQLTGAFEK

-729 LSAGV
+729 LAAAI

-745 AQATAAIGGLMAEL
+745 AQATAAVGALMAEL

-768 LTKGSGFVKL
+768 LTKGAGFVKL

-964 LVVMAQAFDSFGKM
+964 LVIMAQAFDSFGKM

-993 LLLMVGALKLMPT
+993 LLLMVGAVKLMPDT
-1006 GGVFAAVGILVMAN
+1006 GVFAAVGILVMAN
-1020 ALVVMGQAL
+1020 ALVIMGQAL
-1029 TTIGGLSIRQI
+1029 TTIGGMSIRQI
-1040 VKGLIGLGGA
+1040 AKGLIGLGGA

-1094 QMLTALLGLAGA
+1094 QILTALLGLAGA

-1141 GAGLVSL
+1141 GVGLTSL
-1148 AAGLGALAALG
+1148 AAGLATLAAVG
-1159 KNGLDGLINILLFI
+1159 ATGVDGLVNLLLFI
-1173 PKVFGAIALGLVDFF
+1173 PKLFKAVALGLVDFL
-1188 GTLAEH
+1188 GALAEH
-1194 AGKLSE
+1194 AGGLGKSMVIL
-1200 SLTIMFTTMIGALL
+1200 FTTMFGALIESGTQLMPKMIDFIVTLILALL
-1214 DSGKTLM
+1214 DAA
-1221 PKLIDFLVTLVVSM
+1221 
-1235 LDGLDRTAPKWIA
+1235 DRTIPKWIE
-1248 TFTHLMLVGLEA
+1248 TFTHLMIVGLNA
-1260 IRVLTPAIVQTGI
+1260 IRVLTPLIVQTGI
-1273 DVFMAFVDGIN
+1273 DIFMAFVDGIN

-1298 LRMLDGVNDF
+1298 LRLLEGVNEF

-1316 VTIIMNFLDGIEQ
+1316 VVIILNFLDGIEQ

-1348 LADAIRRNKEALK
+1348 LADAIRRNKKALK
-1361 EAGHNLASALLEG
+1361 EAGHNLASALLDG
-1374 MFDGISNDAQK
+1374 MFDGISENAQK

-1411 RVFRELGMYAMQG
+1411 RVFRELGAFTMQG

-2056 GLADGMDD
+2056 GLTDGMDD
-2064 QETIQSGVDTMKD
+2064 ELAVREGVDAMKD

-2109 KLDSLDRSIPVA
+2109 ELDSLDRSIPVA

-2134 DTAADAKAAAGGV
+2134 DTAADAKAASGGV

>member
-39 GATKNLGGAL
+39 GATKNLGSAL
-49 SSTFSKALSVIDSS
+49 GSTFSNALRVVDSS

-79 NVDLSGLSNG
+79 DVDMSGLSNS

-411 TVVIDSL
+411 TIVIDSL

-430 QVGRAFSQIFPPIT
+430 QVGRAFSQIFPPMT

-478 FFALLHIGWSLIKV
+478 FFALLHIGWSLIKA

-587 GKYKD
+587 GKYQD

-622 KSFSILDW
+622 KSFSFLDW
-630 FNVSGA
+630 FNVSAG

-648 IVSQLKAILS
+648 IVSQLKAIMA
-658 LKEKIPFLGGEGG
+658 LKEKIPFLNGEGL
-671 KAGLLKLWGMLR
+671 KGLFAMLR
-683 GGGGGDD
+683 GGGGDGDEKG
-690 DGKKDDSPGV
+690 GKDAPGIV
-700 IDQLTKSFEK
+700 EQLTGAFEK

-729 LSAGV
+729 LAAAI

-745 AQATAAIGGLMAEL
+745 AQATAAVGALMAEL
-759 MLALGGMTF
+759 MLALAGMTF

-791 ILILAGVMK
+791 IVILAGVMK
-800 LLSKMSWEEIGK
+800 LMSKMSWEEIGK
-812 GLAAIGGAFLIIAA
+812 GLASIGGAFLIIAIGA
-826 GTKLMPAK
+826 KLMPAK

-842 LVPLAN
+842 MVPLAN
-848 AIAILVHSI
+848 AIAILVHAI

-867 IGKGLAAMAGMM
+867 IGKGLATMAGAM
-879 LLMAGTLK
+879 LLMAGTLR

-938 IMVGAFRLMPAT
+938 IMVGAFRLMPAD
-950 GGLAAVGILIMAQA
+950 GALSAVGIFVMANA
-964 LVVMAQAFDSFGKM
+964 LVVMAQAFNMFGTM

-993 LLLMVGALKLMPT
+993 LLLMVGAVKLMPDT
-1006 GGVFAAVGILVMAN
+1006 GVFAAVGILVMAN
-1020 ALVVMGQAL
+1020 ALVIMGQAL
-1029 TTIGGLSIRQI
+1029 TAIGGLSIRQI

-1061 NGALVGAAAMVV
+1061 NGALAGAAAMVI
-1073 VAAALA
+1073 VAAAIT

-1094 QMLTALLGLAGA
+1094 QILTALLGLAGA
-1106 FLVLGGAAALM
+1106 FTVLGVAAALM
-1117 TPLLPSLLGLAGAI
+1117 TPLLPSLLGLAGAV

-1141 GAGLVSL
+1141 GVGLTAL
-1148 AAGLGALAALG
+1148 AAGLATLAAVG
-1159 KNGLDGLINILLFI
+1159 ASGVDGLVNLLLFI
-1173 PKVFGAIALGLVDFF
+1173 PKLFKAVALGLVDFL
-1188 GTLAEH
+1188 GALAEH
-1194 AGKLSE
+1194 AGGLGKSMVIL
-1200 SLTIMFTTMIGALL
+1200 FTTMFGALIE
-1214 DSGKTLM
+1214 SGTQLM
-1221 PKLIDFLVTLVVSM
+1221 PKLINFIVTLVLAL
-1235 LDGLDRTAPKWIA
+1235 LDAADRTVPKWIE
-1248 TFTHLMLVGLEA
+1248 TFTHLMIEGLNA
-1260 IRVLTPAIVQTGI
+1260 IRVLTPLIVQTGI
-1273 DVFMAFVDGIN
+1273 DIFMAFVDGIN

-1298 LRMLDGVNDF
+1298 LRMLEGVNDF
-1308 LPRAIEMG
+1308 LPRAIDMG
-1316 VTIIMNFLDGIEQ
+1316 VTIIVNFLDGIEQ

-1348 LADAIRRNKEALK
+1348 LADAIRRNKKELK

-1374 MFDGISNDAQK
+1374 MFDGISNNAQK

-1411 RVFRELGMYAMQG
+1411 RVFRELGKYTMQG
-1424 LANGIDANSGK
+1424 LANGIDANADT
-1435 PIESSQGVAESLITI
+1435 PIEASQGVAESLITI

-1478 INESAQ
+1478 INETSQ

-1503 KGSQIAKAG
+1503 KSSQIAKAG
-1512 GSFIDALYSS
+1512 GSFVDALYSS
-1522 LSETEFSKQM
+1522 LSETEFSQRM

-1632 AERAGFETGEVYGEA
+1632 AERIGFETGEVYGEA

-1725 RNLGYMLDSVLQMGQ
+1725 RNLGYMLDSVVQMGQ
-1740 GVGGIIDTFS
+1740 GVGGIIDAFS
-1750 KFSPMLQVLLTNFET
+1750 KFSPMLKVLLTNFEST
-1765 SLPAI
+1765 LPAI
-1770 AALIRPFAP
+1770 AAMVQPFAP

-1812 FLKDQAGNQKI
+1812 FLKDQAGNRKI

-1835 EFMKSLPRR
+1835 DFLKTLPSR

-1853 KGLVQTI
+1853 KGLIQTI
-1860 KDLPNLIGTLVRG
+1860 KDLPELIGTLVNS
-1873 LIELFVTLLSE
+1873 LIELFVVLLGE
-1884 LPSSGGDIIVAL
+1884 LPKSGGDIIAAL

-1927 QAFVALINI
+1927 RAFVALIDF

-1948 KSASDMDDVGSHI
+1948 KSTSDMDDVGAHI
-1961 FQTLWQSLVKLGAAM
+1961 FQSLWQSLVRLGAAM

-1998 EAGGNMVQGLVNGI
+1998 EAGGNMVQGLVNGV
-2012 RNRIYQAVE
+2012 RNRITSAVE

-2026 GSMVANGFR
+2026 GSMVINGFKS
-2035 RVLGINSPSTVFQEF
+2035 VLGIHSPSTVFREF

-2064 QETIQSGVDTMKD
+2064 QETIQGGVDTMKD

-2082 MDEIEDD
+2082 MDEIEDN
-2089 FNADISPT
+2089 FNSDISPT

-2102 NLDQAKK
+2102 NFDQAKRDMDA
-2109 KLDSLDRSIPVA
+2109 LNRSIPIN

-2128 KASTAT
+2128 KASTEV
-2134 DTAADAKAAAGGV
+2134 DTAADAKAAGD
-2147 TTINNIEYV
+2147 TNITNIEYV

-2175 KQLDDLKKRNP
+2175 KQLEDLKKRNP